1 MLRDRMA
8 IFHLKAAIISASTGG
23 SAVRAA
29 AYRHA
34 VRMVSHAFTETTSF
48 THKAQ
53 AMVHAEVA
61 LPEDAPEWAE
71 NAFGHAAFADA
82 LRLVRADVQAQGS
95 DMSEAAMQRA
105 AMARVSERLWNAVE
119 HGEIRLNRI
128 PTRARYARSLT
139 VALPRELD
147 QAAQIAL
154 MQGYVRASLSDRGMV
169 ADWVIHDKSD
179 GNPHAHIML
188 TTRDLGSADWGRKR
202 HDWNARDVLSDLRSD
217 WAQHANLALERAG
230 FNERIDHRSNHARG
244 IYLAPDSYNPHV
256 ADHARRQGETARE
269 ALRCS
274 DVADAN
280 ALYLQHHPEHI
291 LVVVQAQ
298 RAVFTRGDI
307 VAAFEDRLMLTET
320 ELAGLVGEAMG
331 SGGAVRLVQNSPD
344 GQAQYVTTT
353 RASEMQHLEI
363 LARAMAIAGPAAG
376 SGPVAG
382 SGPTAPGIGLLAGS
396 GLTPDQRVAAEAM
409 LSPAPLTLVKGYAG
423 TGKTFTLGEVAR
435 VWQARGY
442 EVLGGAASGKAT
454 QELGGLQG
462 VRTASLAAWDAR
474 WSRGEAPE
482 RGRFVF
488 IMDEAG
494 MVGAGQWA
502 RIAGVVSK
510 MGGKLIAVGD
520 PEQLQP
526 VSDLPGWAAV
536 ERGVSQAT
544 AGAPVAALSSV
555 RRQRSMAD
563 RMATEALARGGAEIA
578 PAIRHYIDKG
588 ALRLERGVLNDPVSA
603 LAAAYYKT
611 GPGTAATGADCA
623 RIALAY
629 TNREVWA
636 LNDAIRAQALARGEI
651 DQAGIR
657 DYGTITRIDR
667 TTPTHERIAVPLAL
681 GPGDRVMLT
690 RPHRGLDLPR
700 SAFGTVVDTRAGGI
714 DLLVDGS
721 PGAVTLDLATFR
733 DLDYGYAATIHKSQG
748 VTVDHTL
755 VLGHGRM
762 NRHAIYVALTRHRDS
777 VTVFGRAG
785 HLSCPADLITLA
797 HAPGHLSIDIE
808 DGPHAAGPARS
819 MVASAAMLG
828 LGARGDWLGSGV
840 SVETGAACGGVSFL
854 DDASLMAVAERVS
867 GLLASDYIQ
876 GDPVWKSGH
885 DGAAA
890 GRVQYAQD
898 PTRVIDDL
906 IRQRSVFRADDVAG
920 VLSRLVAEPETFL
933 RLFREA
939 MSHRDLVVLAEDGG
953 DGLGRVYS
961 TGAQVRGELAAVDL
975 GTRLALGAAPEYAP
989 ALAMTSGDAVDLNA
1003 GQRVALAHGCEP
1015 GRLRLIR
1022 GEAGTGKTLVA
1033 ARLAAVYRRADWQV
1047 VGLTPTGAGLDALRD
1062 AGLPGGRT
1070 LRQFTRDR
1078 GSGRLR
1084 LDPGTVVVLD
1094 DAGRLGGREAGELL
1108 ADIEASG
1115 AKLIAL
1121 MDGGLQGPLE
1131 AGPVLRAVETRVG
1144 SARLEDM
1151 HWRTAERAEA
1161 LRLVAAG
1168 DARGVEMLRE
1178 TGVIHADGTLR
1189 GAAAAVALRYLADG
1203 QADKIALAWSRAEA
1217 DLLTRAIRAGLDELH
1232 AFRAGFEPE
1241 TGGAF
1246 AGLKPGD
1253 RIRFIASARWQ
1264 KDRPGRHAPP
1274 RIRAGETAELVGR
1287 DGGRLRLRIEG
1298 RSPQTGRMDVR
1309 DVVYAPNSEL
1319 PDWRFAFAG
1328 TIHGEMGRAR
1338 DSVHVLAAP
1347 GLNLHLLDL
1356 TVTVP
1361 CAAAR
1366 VGEVMGRIL
1375 RRTASAPSV
1384 IDYGFDASLG
1394 AREAL
1399 RGQVYQEAAGTGR
1412 TGMVRAVARLRDLAG
1427 LAGDPGAAARVLP
1440 RGLEGAVLAEV
1451 IGAAIL
1457 HDGAA
1462 PEGEDRLAVERV
1474 VRDMSDPRAWRRVL
1488 RRVPSTLPG
1497 AADDLAAAVAGRDG
1511 AGRLLTPARILARG
1525 ALTAQA
1531 MGEDRV
1537 AALFERGLGLYGKR
1551 AGAARLLGQ
1560 PEDLVAPQ
1568 RDRQTEAA
1576 WPDPESRPERRL
1588 RPERGRSAVIGP
1600 PRGQPRQRWRL
1611 DIGRLLGDVPR
1622 ADTIMAEQV
1631 LEGLAGMF
1639 GLGPRAG
1646 RSRRSGRHAALR
1658 YAAWQAAE
1666 RSGAGGHATGAGD
1679 DRHATPPEQVPEA
1692 NRVVA
1697 PRRAP
1702 VSGPELHAGPADAEA
1717 DLASPVSDYTDG
1729 EWQKFL
1735 RERQADIDEYV
1746 KEKMAEVKMAPEYAG
1761 VALQMACAL
1770 TDRIPAASK
1779 VHQLPLPAD
1788 IARMLARA
1796 DTCSDLPQEKV
1807 NTIARG
1813 IAEDR
1818 AAFESKIAFARELVA
1833 GDQQIGTHRAN
1844 PDPFYENLF
1853 VAQLR
1858 KDSGYGRPDRQH
1870 PMRLNSDALQER
1882 YTDEVDMRVTDD
1894 LVSGLAMPTKEE
1906 HLVARLSLLPDRSE
1920 DEANIATAL
1929 NEALRWG
1936 RPMEGAKLQHER
1948 AAVLQGLGSA
1958 GDIDEWDAENLLA
1971 RLYRSHTYREIRA
1984 LADPERDLPGTM
1996 LPIDDAARGAAA
2008 HGYAKS
2014 AQVANDILSGFVWR
2028 PHMQQHGLEITESP
2042 SMSDGLGMWM

>member
-1 MLRDRMA
+1 M
-8 IFHLKAAIISASTGG
+8 
-23 SAVRAA
+23 
-29 AYRHA
+29 
-34 VRMVSHAFTETTSF
+34 
-48 THKAQ
+48 
-53 AMVHAEVA
+53 
-61 LPEDAPEWAE
+61 
-71 NAFGHAAFADA
+71 
-82 LRLVRADVQAQGS
+82 
-95 DMSEAAMQRA
+95 
-105 AMARVSERLWNAVE
+105 
-119 HGEIRLNRI
+119 
-128 PTRARYARSLT
+128 
-139 VALPRELD
+139 
-147 QAAQIAL
+147 
-154 MQGYVRASLSDRGMV
+154 
-169 ADWVIHDKSD
+169 
-179 GNPHAHIML
+179 
-188 TTRDLGSADWGRKR
+188 
-202 HDWNARDVLSDLRSD
+202 
-217 WAQHANLALERAG
+217 
-230 FNERIDHRSNHARG
+230 
-244 IYLAPDSYNPHV
+244 

-269 ALRCS
+269 AQRCS
-274 DVADAN
+274 DVAQAN
-280 ALYLQHHPEHI
+280 ALYLQQHPAHI

-307 VAAFEDRLMLTET
+307 EAGFRDRLVLTET
-320 ELAGLVGEAMG
+320 ELAGLVAEAMA
-331 SGGAVRLVQNSPD
+331 SGAALRLVQNSPD
-344 GQAQYVTTT
+344 GQAQYVTTA
-353 RASEMQHLEI
+353 RACEMQRLEI
-363 LARAMAIAGPAAG
+363 LARAMAIPGPAAG
-376 SGPVAG
+376 IGPVAG

-396 GLTPDQRVAAEAM
+396 GLTPDQRLAAEAM

-462 VRTASLAAWDAR
+462 MRTASLAAWDAR

-494 MVGAGQWA
+494 MVGAGQWV
-502 RIAGVVSK
+502 RIAGVVK
-510 MGGKLIAVGD
+510 AMAGKLIAVGD

-544 AGAPVAALSSV
+544 RGAPVAALSSV

-588 ALRLERGVLNDPVSA
+588 ALRLECGVLNDPVGA

-611 GPGTAATGADCA
+611 GTGKAGDGAGCA
-623 RIALAY
+623 RLALAY

-714 DLLVDGS
+714 DLLVDGRS
-721 PGAVTLDLATFR
+721 GAVTLDLATFR

-808 DGPHAAGPARS
+808 DGPHAARRPRS
-819 MVASAAMLG
+819 MVASAAVLG

-840 SVETGAACGGVSFL
+840 SVETGAASGGVSFL

-867 GLLASDYIQ
+867 GLLASDYIH
-876 GDPVWKSGH
+876 GDPILKSGH

-890 GRVQYAQD
+890 GGVQYAQD

-906 IRQRSVFRADDVAG
+906 IRRRSVFRADDVAG

-939 MSHRDLVVLAEDGG
+939 MSHRDLVVLAEDGD

-961 TGAQVRGELAAVDL
+961 TGAQLRGELAAVDL
-975 GTRLALGAAPEYAP
+975 GTRLALGAAAEYAP
-989 ALAMTSGDAVDLNA
+989 ALAMASGDAVDLSA

-1078 GSGRLR
+1078 GSGRLQ

-1121 MDGGLQGPLE
+1121 MDGGLQAPLE

-1151 HWRTAERAEA
+1151 QWRTAERAEA

-1168 DARGVEMLRE
+1168 DARGVEMLRDA
-1178 TGVIHADGTLR
+1178 GVIHGDGTLR
-1189 GAAAAVALRYLADG
+1189 DAAAAVALRYLTDG

-1232 AFRAGFEPE
+1232 AGRAGFEPE

-1264 KDRPGRHAPP
+1264 KDRPGKVVPP

-1298 RSPQTGRMDVR
+1298 RSPQTGCMDVR
-1309 DVVYAPNSEL
+1309 DVLYAPNSEL

-1347 GLNLHLLDL
+1347 GLNRQVLAAGLNLHLLDL

-1366 VGEVMGRIL
+1366 LGEVMGRIL

-1399 RGQVYQEAAGTGR
+1399 RGQVYQEAAGDGR
-1412 TGMVRAVARLRDLAG
+1412 TGMARAVARLRDLAG

-1462 PEGEDRLAVERV
+1462 PEGEARLAVERV
-1474 VRDMSDPRAWRRVL
+1474 VRDMSDARAWRRVL
-1488 RRVPSTLPG
+1488 RRVPSTLPS

-1511 AGRLLTPARILARG
+1511 AARLLAPARILARG

-1537 AALFERGLGLYGKR
+1537 AALFERGLSLYGKR
-1551 AGAARLLGQ
+1551 AGAARLLGR

-1576 WPDPESRPERRL
+1576 WPDPGL

-1600 PRGQPRQRWRL
+1600 PRGQPRVRWRL

-1646 RSRRSGRHAALR
+1646 RARRSGRHAAGR

-1666 RSGAGGHATGAGD
+1666 RSGAGGHAISAGAG
-1679 DRHATPPEQVPEA
+1679 RHATPAEQVPEA

-1697 PRRAP
+1697 PRREP
-1702 VSGPELHAGPADAEA
+1702 VSGPGLHTGRVDAEA
-1717 DLASPVSDYTDG
+1717 DLASPVSDYTDA
-1729 EWQKFL
+1729 EWQEFL
-1735 RERQADIDEYV
+1735 RERQAVIDEYV
-1746 KEKMAEVKMAPEYAG
+1746 KEKMTEVKIAPEYAG

-1770 TDRIPAASK
+1770 TDRIPADSK

-1788 IARMLARA
+1788 IARMLQKA

-1807 NTIARG
+1807 NTIARE

-1818 AAFESKIAFARELVA
+1818 AVFESKIAFARELVA
-1833 GDQQIGTHRAN
+1833 GAPLPAAVWDMKPERFHE
-1844 PDPFYENLF
+1844 YLF

-1858 KDSGYGRPDRQH
+1858 KDGGYGRDAQH
-1870 PMRLNSDALQER
+1870 PMRLNSDPLQER
-1882 YTDEVDMRVTDD
+1882 FTREVDMRVAAD
-1894 LVSGLAMPTKEE
+1894 LASGLARPTKEE

-1920 DEANIATAL
+1920 DEASIAAAL

-1936 RPMEGAKLQHER
+1936 RPMEGAKLQQER
-1948 AAVLQGLGSA
+1948 AAVLYRLGSA
-1958 GDIDEWDAENLLA
+1958 GDVNRWWEARDLLV

-1984 LADPERDLPGTM
+1984 LGDPERDLPATV

-2008 HGYAKS
+2008 HGYANS
-2014 AQVANDILSGFVWR
+2014 AQVANHALSGFLWR

-2042 SMSDGLGMWM
+2042 SMSRGLGMEM

>member
-1 MLRDRMA
+1 M
-8 IFHLKAAIISASTGG
+8 
-23 SAVRAA
+23 
-29 AYRHA
+29 
-34 VRMVSHAFTETTSF
+34 
-48 THKAQ
+48 
-53 AMVHAEVA
+53 
-61 LPEDAPEWAE
+61 
-71 NAFGHAAFADA
+71 
-82 LRLVRADVQAQGS
+82 
-95 DMSEAAMQRA
+95 
-105 AMARVSERLWNAVE
+105 
-119 HGEIRLNRI
+119 
-128 PTRARYARSLT
+128 
-139 VALPRELD
+139 
-147 QAAQIAL
+147 
-154 MQGYVRASLSDRGMV
+154 
-169 ADWVIHDKSD
+169 
-179 GNPHAHIML
+179 
-188 TTRDLGSADWGRKR
+188 
-202 HDWNARDVLSDLRSD
+202 
-217 WAQHANLALERAG
+217 
-230 FNERIDHRSNHARG
+230 
-244 IYLAPDSYNPHV
+244 
-256 ADHARRQGETARE
+256 
-269 ALRCS
+269 
-274 DVADAN
+274 
-280 ALYLQHHPEHI
+280 
-291 LVVVQAQ
+291 
-298 RAVFTRGDI
+298 
-307 VAAFEDRLMLTET
+307 
-320 ELAGLVGEAMG
+320 
-331 SGGAVRLVQNSPD
+331 
-344 GQAQYVTTT
+344 
-353 RASEMQHLEI
+353 
-363 LARAMAIAGPAAG
+363 
-376 SGPVAG
+376 
-382 SGPTAPGIGLLAGS
+382 
-396 GLTPDQRVAAEAM
+396 
-409 LSPAPLTLVKGYAG
+409 
-423 TGKTFTLGEVAR
+423 
-435 VWQARGY
+435 
-442 EVLGGAASGKAT
+442 
-454 QELGGLQG
+454 
-462 VRTASLAAWDAR
+462 
-474 WSRGEAPE
+474 
-482 RGRFVF
+482 
-488 IMDEAG
+488 
-494 MVGAGQWA
+494 
-502 RIAGVVSK
+502 
-510 MGGKLIAVGD
+510 
-520 PEQLQP
+520 
-526 VSDLPGWAAV
+526 
-536 ERGVSQAT
+536 
-544 AGAPVAALSSV
+544 
-555 RRQRSMAD
+555 
-563 RMATEALARGGAEIA
+563 
-578 PAIRHYIDKG
+578 
-588 ALRLERGVLNDPVSA
+588 
-603 LAAAYYKT
+603 
-611 GPGTAATGADCA
+611 
-623 RIALAY
+623 
-629 TNREVWA
+629 
-636 LNDAIRAQALARGEI
+636 
-651 DQAGIR
+651 
-657 DYGTITRIDR
+657 
-667 TTPTHERIAVPLAL
+667 
-681 GPGDRVMLT
+681 
-690 RPHRGLDLPR
+690 
-700 SAFGTVVDTRAGGI
+700 
-714 DLLVDGS
+714 
-721 PGAVTLDLATFR
+721 
-733 DLDYGYAATIHKSQG
+733 
-748 VTVDHTL
+748 DHTL

-808 DGPHAAGPARS
+808 DGPHAAGA
-819 MVASAAMLG
+819 MVASAAVLG

-867 GLLASDYIQ
+867 GLLASDYIH
-876 GDPVWKSGH
+876 GDPILKSGH

-890 GRVQYAQD
+890 GGVLYAQD

-975 GTRLALGAAPEYAP
+975 GTRLALGAAAEYAP
-989 ALAMTSGDAVDLNA
+989 ALAMASGDAVDLSA

-1047 VGLTPTGAGLDALRD
+1047 VALTPTGAGLDALRD
-1062 AGLPGGRT
+1062 AGLTGGRT

-1078 GSGRLR
+1078 RSGRLQ

-1121 MDGGLQGPLE
+1121 MDGGLQAPLE

-1151 HWRTAERAEA
+1151 QWRTAERAEA

-1178 TGVIHADGTLR
+1178 SEVIHGGGTLR
-1189 GAAAAVALRYLADG
+1189 DAAAAVALRYLTDG
-1203 QADKIALAWSRAEA
+1203 HADKIALAWSRAEA

-1232 AFRAGFEPE
+1232 AGRAGFEPE

-1253 RIRFIASARWQ
+1253 RIRFIASGRWQ
-1264 KDRPGRHAPP
+1264 NDRPGKVVPP

-1287 DGGRLRLRIEG
+1287 DGGRLRLRIDEG
-1298 RSPQTGRMDVR
+1298 RNPQTGRMDVR
-1309 DVVYAPNSEL
+1309 DVLYAPNSDL

-1328 TIHGEMGRAR
+1328 TIHGEMGRAH

-1347 GLNLHLLDL
+1347 GLNRQVLAAGLNLHLLDL

-1366 VGEVMGRIL
+1366 LGEVMGRIL

-1399 RGQVYQEAAGTGR
+1399 RGQVYQEAASVGR
-1412 TGMVRAVARLRDLAG
+1412 TGMARAVARLRDLAG
-1427 LAGDPGAAARVLP
+1427 LAGDPPPAARVLP

-1474 VRDMSDPRAWRRVL
+1474 VRDMSDARAWRRVL
-1488 RRVPSTLPG
+1488 KRVPSTLPG

-1511 AGRLLTPARILARG
+1511 AARLLTPARILARG

-1537 AALFERGLGLYGKR
+1537 AALFERGLSLYGKR
-1551 AGAARLLGQ
+1551 AGAARLLGR

-1576 WPDPESRPERRL
+1576 WPDPGL

-1600 PRGQPRQRWRL
+1600 PRGRPRQRWRL

-1646 RSRRSGRHAALR
+1646 RARRPGRHAAGR

-1666 RSGAGGHATGAGD
+1666 RSGAGHAISAGAG
-1679 DRHATPPEQVPEA
+1679 RHATPAEQVPEA

-1697 PRRAP
+1697 PRRVP
-1702 VSGPELHAGPADAEA
+1702 VSGPELHTGPVDAEA
-1717 DLASPVSDYTDG
+1717 DLASPVSDYTDA

-1735 RERQADIDEYV
+1735 RERQAVIDEYV
-1746 KEKMAEVKMAPEYAG
+1746 KEKMTEVKIAPEYAG

-1770 TDRIPAASK
+1770 TDRIPADSK

-1788 IARMLARA
+1788 IARMLQKA

-1807 NTIARG
+1807 NTIARE

-1818 AAFESKIAFARELVA
+1818 AVFESKIAFARELVA
-1833 GDQQIGTHRAN
+1833 GAPLPAAVWDMKPERFHE
-1844 PDPFYENLF
+1844 YLF

-1858 KDSGYGRPDRQH
+1858 KDGGYGRDAQH
-1870 PMRLNSDALQER
+1870 PMRLNSDPLQER
-1882 YTDEVDMRVTDD
+1882 FTREVDMRVAAD
-1894 LVSGLAMPTKEE
+1894 LASGLARPTKEE

-1920 DEANIATAL
+1920 DEASIAAAL

-1948 AAVLQGLGSA
+1948 AAVLQGLDSA
-1958 GDIDEWDAENLLA
+1958 GDIDRSDARDLLA

-1984 LADPERDLPGTM
+1984 LADPERDLPATM
-1996 LPIDDAARGAAA
+1996 LPIDDAARWAHAAAWSGDYRPSMSRGLAAAA
-2008 HGYAKS
+2008 HGYANS
-2014 AQVANDILSGFVWR
+2014 AQVANHALSGFLWR

-2042 SMSDGLGMWM
+2042 SMSRGLGMEM

>member
-1 MLRDRMA
+1 
-8 IFHLKAAIISASTGG
+8 
-23 SAVRAA
+23 
-29 AYRHA
+29 
-34 VRMVSHAFTETTSF
+34 
-48 THKAQ
+48 
-53 AMVHAEVA
+53 
-61 LPEDAPEWAE
+61 
-71 NAFGHAAFADA
+71 
-82 LRLVRADVQAQGS
+82 
-95 DMSEAAMQRA
+95 MSEAAIHRA
-105 AMARVSERLWNAVE
+105 AVARVSEQLWNAVE
-119 HGEIRLNRI
+119 HGELRLNKF
-128 PTRARYARSLT
+128 PTRAQYARSLIL
-139 VALPRELD
+139 ALPRELD
-147 QAAQIAL
+147 AQAQIAL

-188 TTRDLGSADWGRKR
+188 TTRDLGRADWGGKR
-202 HDWNARDVLSDLRSD
+202 CDWNARDVLWGLRSE

-230 FNERIDHRSNHARG
+230 FAERIDHRSNHARG
-244 IYLAPDSYNPHV
+244 ICLEPRGHNWHIAER
-256 ADHARRQGETARE
+256 ARRQGVPARE
-269 ALRCS
+269 QQRY
-274 DVADAN
+274 VKVTQAN
-280 ALYLQHHPEHI
+280 ALYLQQHPAHI

-307 VAAFEDRLMLTET
+307 EAGFRDRMYLTKT
-320 ELAGLVGEAMG
+320 ELAALVSEAME
-331 SGGAVRLVQNSPD
+331 SGAAVRLVQNSPD
-344 GQAQYVTTT
+344 GQAQYVTTA
-353 RASEMQHLEI
+353 RASEMQRLET
-363 LARAMAIAGPAAG
+363 LARAMATPGPAVGTGLAVD
-376 SGPVAG
+376 SG
-382 SGPTAPGIGLLAGS
+382 TGLLADS
-396 GLTPDQRVAAEAM
+396 GLTPDQRVAAQAM
-409 LSPAPLTLVKGYAG
+409 LSPTPLTLVKGYAG

-435 VWQARGY
+435 VWQARGF

-454 QELGGLQG
+454 QELGGIKG
-462 VRTASLAAWDAR
+462 MRTATLAAWDAR
-474 WSRGEAPE
+474 WARGERPK

-526 VSDLPGWAAV
+526 VSDLPGWAAA

-588 ALRLERGVLNDPVSA
+588 ALRLDSVTLNDPVSA

-611 GPGTAATGADCA
+611 GPGKAAGGAGCA
-623 RIALAY
+623 RIALAC

-700 SAFGTVVDTRAGGI
+700 SAFGTVVATRADGI
-714 DLLVDGS
+714 DLLVDGRS
-721 PGAVTLDLATFR
+721 RAVTLDLATFR

-808 DGPHAAGPARS
+808 DGPHAAGALGS

-840 SVETGAACGGVSFL
+840 SVETGAACGGMGFL
-854 DDASLMAVAERVS
+854 GDASLMAVAERVS

-906 IRQRSVFRADDVAG
+906 IRRRSVFRADDVAG
-920 VLSRLVAEPETFL
+920 VLSRLVAHPETFL
-933 RLFREA
+933 RLFSEA

-975 GTRLALGAAPEYAP
+975 GTRLALGAAAEYAP
-989 ALAMTSGDAVDLNA
+989 ALAMTSGDAVDLSA

-1078 GSGRLR
+1078 GTGRLQ

-1151 HWRTAERAEA
+1151 HWRTPWRAEA

-1178 TGVIHADGTLR
+1178 AEVIHGGGTVR
-1189 GAAAAVALRYLADG
+1189 DAAAAVAMEYLTDG

-1232 AFRAGFEPE
+1232 PFRAGFEPE

-1253 RIRFIASARWQ
+1253 RIRFIAAGRWQ

-1287 DGGRLRLRIEG
+1287 DGGRLRLRIDEG
-1298 RSPQTGRMDVR
+1298 RNPQTGRMDVR
-1309 DVVYAPNSEL
+1309 DVLYAPNSEL

-1338 DSVHVLAAP
+1338 DSVHLLAAPGLNRQVLAA

-1384 IDYGFDASLG
+1384 IDYGFDTSLG

-1399 RGQVYQEAAGTGR
+1399 RGEVYQEAPGAPGGGAG
-1412 TGMVRAVARLRDLAG
+1412 MARAVVRLRDLAG
-1427 LAGDPGAAARVLP
+1427 LAGDPRPAAAVLP
-1440 RGLEGAVLAEV
+1440 RGLEGEVLAEV

-1474 VRDMSDPRAWRRVL
+1474 VRDISDPRAWRRVL
-1488 RRVPSTLPG
+1488 RTVPSTLPG
-1497 AADDLAAAVAGRDG
+1497 AADDLAATVAGRDG

-1551 AGAARLLGQ
+1551 ATAARLLGR

-1576 WPDPESRPERRL
+1576 WPDPAV
-1588 RPERGRSAVIGP
+1588 RPERGRSAVTGP
-1600 PRGQPRQRWRL
+1600 PRGRSRQRWRL

-1622 ADTIMAEQV
+1622 ADTIIAEQV

-1646 RSRRSGRHAALR
+1646 RSRRPARQAAR
-1658 YAAWQAAE
+1658 YAAWQAAD
-1666 RSGAGGHATGAGD
+1666 RSGGGHAISAGD
-1679 DRHATPPEQVPEA
+1679 GWHTTPPEQVPEA
-1692 NRVVA
+1692 SRVVA
-1697 PRRAP
+1697 GRHEPVPAP
-1702 VSGPELHAGPADAEA
+1702 GLDTGPADAEA
-1717 DLASPVSDYTDG
+1717 DVPSTLPDYTDG
-1729 EWQKFL
+1729 ELQKFL
-1735 RERQADIDEYV
+1735 RERQTVIDEFV
-1746 KEKMAEVKMAPEYAG
+1746 KEKPAGAEIAPEYAG

-1770 TDRIPAASK
+1770 TDRIAAAST
-1779 VHQLPLPAD
+1779 VHQLPLAAD

-1796 DTCSDLPQEKV
+1796 DSRSDLPQEKV
-1807 NTIARG
+1807 NTIAG
-1813 IAEDR
+1813 EIAKDR
-1818 AAFESKIAFARELVA
+1818 AAFESKIAFAKELVA
-1833 GDQQIGTHRAN
+1833 GAEPIRLDGAP
-1844 PDPFYENLF
+1844 PDRFDEDIF

-1858 KDSGYGRPDRQH
+1858 TDSGPDADGGH
-1870 PMRLNSDALQER
+1870 PMRLNTHPVRER
-1882 YTDEVDMRVTDD
+1882 YSRDVDRRVTGD
-1894 LVSGLAMPTKEE
+1894 LASGLAVPTKEE

-1920 DEANIATAL
+1920 DEASIAAAL

-1936 RPMEGAKLQHER
+1936 RPMEGAKLER
-1948 AAVLQGLGSA
+1948 ERVAVLHRLGSA
-1958 GDIDEWDAENLLA
+1958 GDTDPDREDEAEGLLA
-1971 RLYRSHTYREIRA
+1971 RLYRSHTYQEIRA
-1984 LADPERDLPGTM
+1984 LADPERDLPATM
-1996 LPIDDAARGAAA
+1996 PPIDDAARQSAA
-2008 HGYAKS
+2008 HGYAHS
-2014 AQVANDILSGFVWR
+2014 AQVADDMLAGFLWW
-2028 PHMQQHGLEITESP
+2028 PHIRQHGLGIESP
-2042 SMSDGLGMWM
+2042 SMSDGLGMEM

>member
-1 MLRDRMA
+1 MVRARMA
-8 IFHLKAAIISASTGG
+8 IFRLNAAIISACTGG
-23 SAVRAA
+23 GAVRAA

-128 PTRARYARSLT
+128 PRRAQYARSLT

-202 HDWNARDVLSDLRSD
+202 RDWNARDVLSDLRSD

-244 IYLAPDSYNPHV
+244 IYLEPDSYNPHV
-256 ADHARRQGETARE
+256 ASHARRQGEIARE
-269 ALRCS
+269 ANRCS

-280 ALYLQHHPEHI
+280 AFYLQQHPEHI

-331 SGGAVRLVQNSPD
+331 SGAAVRLVQNSPD
-344 GQAQYVTTT
+344 GQAQYVTTA
-353 RASEMQHLEI
+353 RASEMQRLEI
-363 LARAMAIAGPAAG
+363 LARAMAIAGP
-376 SGPVAG
+376 VAG
-382 SGPTAPGIGLLAGS
+382 FGPGAPGIGLLAGS
-396 GLTPDQRVAAEAM
+396 GLTPDQRVAAQAM
-409 LSPAPLTLVKGYAG
+409 LSPASLTLVKGYAG

-462 VRTASLAAWDAR
+462 MRTASLAAWDAR

-482 RGRFVF
+482 RDRFVF

-502 RIAGVVSK
+502 RIAGVVSA

-588 ALRLERGVLNDPVSA
+588 ALRLDSGVLNDPVSA

-611 GPGTAATGADCA
+611 GPGKAATGVSSA
-623 RIALAY
+623 RLALAY

-700 SAFGTVVDTRAGGI
+700 SAFGTVVATRAGGI
-714 DLLVDGS
+714 DLLVDGRS
-721 PGAVTLDLATFR
+721 RAVTLDLATFR

-808 DGPHAAGPARS
+808 DGPHAAGAAGS

-840 SVETGAACGGVSFL
+840 SVETGAACGGMGFL
-854 DDASLMAVAERVS
+854 GDASLMAVAERVS

-906 IRQRSVFRADDVAG
+906 IRRRSVFRADDVAG
-920 VLSRLVAEPETFL
+920 VLSRLVAHPETFL
-933 RLFREA
+933 RLFSEA

-975 GTRLALGAAPEYAP
+975 GTRLALGAAAEYAP
-989 ALAMTSGDAVDLNA
+989 ALAMTSGDAVDLSA
-1003 GQRVALAHGCEP
+1003 GQRVAVAHGCEP

-1078 GSGRLR
+1078 GTGRLR

-1151 HWRTAERAEA
+1151 HWRTPERAEA

-1178 TGVIHADGTLR
+1178 TEVIQGGGTLR
-1189 GAAAAVALRYLADG
+1189 DAAAAVAMEYLTDG

-1232 AFRAGFEPE
+1232 AGRAGFEPE

-1253 RIRFIASARWQ
+1253 RIRFIAAGRWQ

-1287 DGGRLRLRIEG
+1287 DGGRLRLRIDEG
-1298 RSPQTGRMDVR
+1298 RNPQTGRMDVR
-1309 DVVYAPNSEL
+1309 DVLYAPNSEL

-1338 DSVHVLAAP
+1338 DSVHLLAAPGLNRQVLAA

-1399 RGQVYQEAAGTGR
+1399 RGQVYQEAAGG
-1412 TGMVRAVARLRDLAG
+1412 TGMARAVARLRDLAG

-1440 RGLEGAVLAEV
+1440 RGLEGEVLAEV

-1474 VRDMSDPRAWRRVL
+1474 VRDMSDARAWRRVL
-1488 RRVPSTLPG
+1488 RTVPSTLPG

-1511 AGRLLTPARILARG
+1511 AARLLTPARILARG

-1551 AGAARLLGQ
+1551 AGAARLLGR

-1568 RDRQTEAA
+1568 RDTRTEFA
-1576 WPDPESRPERRL
+1576 WPDRGL

-1600 PRGQPRQRWRL
+1600 PRGQRRGRWRL

-1646 RSRRSGRHAALR
+1646 RARRPGQHAAVR

-1666 RSGAGGHATGAGD
+1666 RSGAGGY
-1679 DRHATPPEQVPEA
+1679 ATPAEQVPEA

-1697 PRRAP
+1697 PRREP
-1702 VSGPELHAGPADAEA
+1702 VSGPELHAGRVDAEA

-1729 EWQKFL
+1729 ATT
-1735 RERQADIDEYV
+1735 RIVRAHQA
-1746 KEKMAEVKMAPEYAG
+1746 KMAVEYAG

-1770 TDRIPAASK
+1770 TDRIPADSK
-1779 VHQLPLPAD
+1779 VHQLPLQAD
-1788 IARMLARA
+1788 IARMLKKA
-1796 DTCSDLPQEKV
+1796 DSRSDLPQEKV

-1833 GDQQIGTHRAN
+1833 SA
-1844 PDPFYENLF
+1844 P
-1853 VAQLR
+1853 
-1858 KDSGYGRPDRQH
+1858 
-1870 PMRLNSDALQER
+1870 
-1882 YTDEVDMRVTDD
+1882 
-1894 LVSGLAMPTKEE
+1894 
-1906 HLVARLSLLPDRSE
+1906 LPDQ
-1920 DEANIATAL
+1920 NGL
-1929 NEALRWG
+1929 C
-1936 RPMEGAKLQHER
+1936 R
-1948 AAVLQGLGSA
+1948 A
-1958 GDIDEWDAENLLA
+1958 
-1971 RLYRSHTYREIRA
+1971 
-1984 LADPERDLPGTM
+1984 PG
-1996 LPIDDAARGAAA
+1996 
-2008 HGYAKS
+2008 KFS
-2014 AQVANDILSGFVWR
+2014 
-2028 PHMQQHGLEITESP
+2028 
-2042 SMSDGLGMWM
+2042 

>member
-1 MLRDRMA
+1 MVRDRMA
-8 IFHLKAAIISASTGG
+8 IFHLNAAIISACTGG

-128 PTRARYARSLT
+128 PRRAQYARSLT

-154 MQGYVRASLSDRGMV
+154 MQGYVRVSLSDRGMV

-188 TTRDLGSADWGRKR
+188 TTRDLGAADWGRKR
-202 HDWNARDVLSDLRSD
+202 RDWNARDVLSGLRSD

-230 FNERIDHRSNHARG
+230 FNERIDHRSNLARG
-244 IYLAPDSYNPHV
+244 IYLEPDSYNPHV
-256 ADHARRQGETARE
+256 ASHARRQGEIARE
-269 ALRCS
+269 ANRCS

-280 ALYLQHHPEHI
+280 ALYLQQHPAHI

-331 SGGAVRLVQNSPD
+331 SGAAVRLVQNSPD
-344 GQAQYVTTT
+344 GQAQYVTTA
-353 RASEMQHLEI
+353 RASEMQRLEI

-376 SGPVAG
+376 F
-382 SGPTAPGIGLLAGS
+382 GPTAPGIGLLAGS

-462 VRTASLAAWDAR
+462 MRTASLAAWDAR

-502 RIAGVVSK
+502 RIAGVVSA

-588 ALRLERGVLNDPVSA
+588 ALRLDSGVLNDPVSA

-611 GPGTAATGADCA
+611 GPGKAPDGAGCA
-623 RIALAY
+623 RLALAC

-700 SAFGTVVDTRAGGI
+700 SAFGTVVATRAGGI
-714 DLLVDGS
+714 DLLVDGRS
-721 PGAVTLDLATFR
+721 RAVTLDLATFR

-808 DGPHAAGPARS
+808 DGPHAAGAPGG

-840 SVETGAACGGVSFL
+840 SVETGAACGGMGFL
-854 DDASLMAVAERVS
+854 GDASLMAVAERVS

-906 IRQRSVFRADDVAG
+906 IRRRSVFRADDVAG

-975 GTRLALGAAPEYAP
+975 GTRLALGAAAEYAP

-1078 GSGRLR
+1078 GSGRLQ

-1115 AKLIAL
+1115 ARLIAL

-1151 HWRTAERAEA
+1151 HWRT
-1161 LRLVAAG
+1161 
-1168 DARGVEMLRE
+1168 
-1178 TGVIHADGTLR
+1178 
-1189 GAAAAVALRYLADG
+1189 
-1203 QADKIALAWSRAEA
+1203 
-1217 DLLTRAIRAGLDELH
+1217 
-1232 AFRAGFEPE
+1232 P
-1241 TGGAF
+1241 
-1246 AGLKPGD
+1246 
-1253 RIRFIASARWQ
+1253 
-1264 KDRPGRHAPP
+1264 
-1274 RIRAGETAELVGR
+1274 
-1287 DGGRLRLRIEG
+1287 
-1298 RSPQTGRMDVR
+1298 
-1309 DVVYAPNSEL
+1309 
-1319 PDWRFAFAG
+1319 
-1328 TIHGEMGRAR
+1328 
-1338 DSVHVLAAP
+1338 
-1347 GLNLHLLDL
+1347 
-1356 TVTVP
+1356 
-1361 CAAAR
+1361 
-1366 VGEVMGRIL
+1366 
-1375 RRTASAPSV
+1375 
-1384 IDYGFDASLG
+1384 
-1394 AREAL
+1394 
-1399 RGQVYQEAAGTGR
+1399 
-1412 TGMVRAVARLRDLAG
+1412 
-1427 LAGDPGAAARVLP
+1427 
-1440 RGLEGAVLAEV
+1440 
-1451 IGAAIL
+1451 
-1457 HDGAA
+1457 
-1462 PEGEDRLAVERV
+1462 
-1474 VRDMSDPRAWRRVL
+1474 
-1488 RRVPSTLPG
+1488 
-1497 AADDLAAAVAGRDG
+1497 
-1511 AGRLLTPARILARG
+1511 
-1525 ALTAQA
+1525 
-1531 MGEDRV
+1531 
-1537 AALFERGLGLYGKR
+1537 
-1551 AGAARLLGQ
+1551 
-1560 PEDLVAPQ
+1560 
-1568 RDRQTEAA
+1568 
-1576 WPDPESRPERRL
+1576 
-1588 RPERGRSAVIGP
+1588 
-1600 PRGQPRQRWRL
+1600 
-1611 DIGRLLGDVPR
+1611 
-1622 ADTIMAEQV
+1622 
-1631 LEGLAGMF
+1631 
-1639 GLGPRAG
+1639 
-1646 RSRRSGRHAALR
+1646 
-1658 YAAWQAAE
+1658 
-1666 RSGAGGHATGAGD
+1666 
-1679 DRHATPPEQVPEA
+1679 
-1692 NRVVA
+1692 
-1697 PRRAP
+1697 
-1702 VSGPELHAGPADAEA
+1702 
-1717 DLASPVSDYTDG
+1717 
-1729 EWQKFL
+1729 
-1735 RERQADIDEYV
+1735 
-1746 KEKMAEVKMAPEYAG
+1746 
-1761 VALQMACAL
+1761 
-1770 TDRIPAASK
+1770 
-1779 VHQLPLPAD
+1779 
-1788 IARMLARA
+1788 
-1796 DTCSDLPQEKV
+1796 
-1807 NTIARG
+1807 
-1813 IAEDR
+1813 
-1818 AAFESKIAFARELVA
+1818 
-1833 GDQQIGTHRAN
+1833 
-1844 PDPFYENLF
+1844 
-1853 VAQLR
+1853 
-1858 KDSGYGRPDRQH
+1858 
-1870 PMRLNSDALQER
+1870 
-1882 YTDEVDMRVTDD
+1882 
-1894 LVSGLAMPTKEE
+1894 
-1906 HLVARLSLLPDRSE
+1906 
-1920 DEANIATAL
+1920 
-1929 NEALRWG
+1929 
-1936 RPMEGAKLQHER
+1936 
-1948 AAVLQGLGSA
+1948 
-1958 GDIDEWDAENLLA
+1958 
-1971 RLYRSHTYREIRA
+1971 
-1984 LADPERDLPGTM
+1984 
-1996 LPIDDAARGAAA
+1996 
-2008 HGYAKS
+2008 
-2014 AQVANDILSGFVWR
+2014 
-2028 PHMQQHGLEITESP
+2028 
-2042 SMSDGLGMWM
+2042 

>member
-1 MLRDRMA
+1 MVRASMA
-8 IFHLKAAIISASTGG
+8 IFHLKAAIISAGTGG

-34 VRMVSHAFTETTSF
+34 VRMVSYTFTETTSF

-119 HGEIRLNRI
+119 QGEIRLNI
-128 PTRARYARSLT
+128 FPTRARYARSLT

-230 FNERIDHRSNHARG
+230 FAERIDHRSNHARG
-244 IYLAPDSYNPHV
+244 ICLEPRGHNWHIAER
-256 ADHARRQGETARE
+256 ARRQGVPARE
-269 ALRCS
+269 QQRY
-274 DVADAN
+274 VKVTQAN
-280 ALYLQHHPEHI
+280 ALYLQQHPAHI

-307 VAAFEDRLMLTET
+307 EAGFRDRMYLTKT

-344 GQAQYVTTT
+344 GQAQYVTTA
-353 RASEMQHLEI
+353 RASEVQHLEI
-363 LARAMAIAGPAAG
+363 LARAMAIAGPVA
-376 SGPVAG
+376 SFGPA
-382 SGPTAPGIGLLAGS
+382 APGIGLLADS
-396 GLTPDQRVAAEAM
+396 GLTPDQRVAAQAM
-409 LSPAPLTLVKGYAG
+409 LSPTPLTLVKGYAG

-435 VWQARGY
+435 VWQARGF

-454 QELGGLQG
+454 QELGGIKG
-462 VRTASLAAWDAR
+462 MRTATLAAWQAR

-482 RGRFVF
+482 RDRFVF

-588 ALRLERGVLNDPVSA
+588 ALRLDSGVLNDPVSA

-611 GPGTAATGADCA
+611 GPGKAPGGAGCA
-623 RIALAY
+623 RIALAC

-700 SAFGTVVDTRAGGI
+700 SAFGTVVATRAGGI
-714 DLLVDGS
+714 DLLVDGRS
-721 PGAVTLDLATFR
+721 RAVTLDLETFR

-762 NRHAIYVALTRHRDS
+762 NRHAVYVALTRHRDS

-808 DGPHAAGPARS
+808 DGPHAAGALGS

-840 SVETGAACGGVSFL
+840 SVETGAACGGMGFL
-854 DDASLMAVAERVS
+854 GDASLMAVAERVS

-890 GRVQYAQD
+890 GRVRYAQD

-906 IRQRSVFRADDVAG
+906 IRRRSVFRADDVAG
-920 VLSRLVAEPETFL
+920 VLSRLVAHPETFL
-933 RLFREA
+933 RLFSEA

-975 GTRLALGAAPEYAP
+975 GTRLALGAAAEYAP
-989 ALAMTSGDAVDLNA
+989 ALAMTSGDAVDLSA

-1078 GSGRLR
+1078 GTGRLQ

-1151 HWRTAERAEA
+1151 HWRTPWRAEA

-1178 TGVIHADGTLR
+1178 TEVIQGGGTLR
-1189 GAAAAVALRYLADG
+1189 DAAAAVAMEYLTDG

-1232 AFRAGFEPE
+1232 AGRAGFEPE

-1253 RIRFIASARWQ
+1253 RIRFIAAGRWQ

-1287 DGGRLRLRIEG
+1287 DGGRLRLRIDEG
-1298 RSPQTGRMDVR
+1298 RNPQTGRMDVR
-1309 DVVYAPNSEL
+1309 DVLYAPNSEL

-1338 DSVHVLAAP
+1338 DSVHLLAAPGLNRQVLAA

-1399 RGQVYQEAAGTGR
+1399 RGQVYQEAAGTGAG
-1412 TGMVRAVARLRDLAG
+1412 GMARAVARLRDLAG

-1474 VRDMSDPRAWRRVL
+1474 VRDMSDARAWRRVL

-1511 AGRLLTPARILARG
+1511 AARLLTPARILARG

-1551 AGAARLLGQ
+1551 AGAARLLGR

-1568 RDRQTEAA
+1568 RDTRTEFA
-1576 WPDPESRPERRL
+1576 WPDRGL

-1600 PRGQPRQRWRL
+1600 PRGQRRGRWRL

-1646 RSRRSGRHAALR
+1646 RARRPGQHAAGR

-1666 RSGAGGHATGAGD
+1666 RSGTGGYAISAGA
-1679 DRHATPPEQVPEA
+1679 
-1692 NRVVA
+1692 
-1697 PRRAP
+1697 
-1702 VSGPELHAGPADAEA
+1702 GPELHAGRVDAEA

-1729 EWQKFL
+1729 ATT
-1735 RERQADIDEYV
+1735 RIVRAHQA
-1746 KEKMAEVKMAPEYAG
+1746 KMAVEYAG

-1770 TDRIPAASK
+1770 TDRIPADSK

-1788 IARMLARA
+1788 IARMLKKA
-1796 DTCSDLPQEKV
+1796 DSRSDLPQEKV

-1833 GDQQIGTHRAN
+1833 SDQRIRTHAAR
-1844 PDPFYENLF
+1844 PDSFHEDIF
-1853 VAQLR
+1853 VEQLR
-1858 KDSGYGRPDRQH
+1858 TDSGSDRDGEH
-1870 PMRLNSDALQER
+1870 PMRLNFDALQER
-1882 YTDEVDMRVTDD
+1882 YTREVDTRVAAD
-1894 LVSGLAMPTKEE
+1894 LASGLAVPTKEE

-1920 DEANIATAL
+1920 DEASIAAAL

-1958 GDIDEWDAENLLA
+1958 GDIDMSDAENLLA

-2014 AQVANDILSGFVWR
+2014 ARVASDILSGFLWA
-2028 PHMQQHGLEITESP
+2028 PHMRQHGLAIEGP

>member
-1 MLRDRMA
+1 M
-8 IFHLKAAIISASTGG
+8 
-23 SAVRAA
+23 
-29 AYRHA
+29 
-34 VRMVSHAFTETTSF
+34 
-48 THKAQ
+48 
-53 AMVHAEVA
+53 
-61 LPEDAPEWAE
+61 
-71 NAFGHAAFADA
+71 
-82 LRLVRADVQAQGS
+82 
-95 DMSEAAMQRA
+95 
-105 AMARVSERLWNAVE
+105 
-119 HGEIRLNRI
+119 
-128 PTRARYARSLT
+128 
-139 VALPRELD
+139 
-147 QAAQIAL
+147 
-154 MQGYVRASLSDRGMV
+154 
-169 ADWVIHDKSD
+169 
-179 GNPHAHIML
+179 
-188 TTRDLGSADWGRKR
+188 
-202 HDWNARDVLSDLRSD
+202 
-217 WAQHANLALERAG
+217 
-230 FNERIDHRSNHARG
+230 
-244 IYLAPDSYNPHV
+244 
-256 ADHARRQGETARE
+256 
-269 ALRCS
+269 
-274 DVADAN
+274 
-280 ALYLQHHPEHI
+280 
-291 LVVVQAQ
+291 
-298 RAVFTRGDI
+298 
-307 VAAFEDRLMLTET
+307 
-320 ELAGLVGEAMG
+320 
-331 SGGAVRLVQNSPD
+331 
-344 GQAQYVTTT
+344 
-353 RASEMQHLEI
+353 
-363 LARAMAIAGPAAG
+363 
-376 SGPVAG
+376 
-382 SGPTAPGIGLLAGS
+382 
-396 GLTPDQRVAAEAM
+396 
-409 LSPAPLTLVKGYAG
+409 
-423 TGKTFTLGEVAR
+423 
-435 VWQARGY
+435 
-442 EVLGGAASGKAT
+442 
-454 QELGGLQG
+454 
-462 VRTASLAAWDAR
+462 
-474 WSRGEAPE
+474 
-482 RGRFVF
+482 
-488 IMDEAG
+488 
-494 MVGAGQWA
+494 
-502 RIAGVVSK
+502 
-510 MGGKLIAVGD
+510 
-520 PEQLQP
+520 
-526 VSDLPGWAAV
+526 
-536 ERGVSQAT
+536 
-544 AGAPVAALSSV
+544 
-555 RRQRSMAD
+555 
-563 RMATEALARGGAEIA
+563 
-578 PAIRHYIDKG
+578 
-588 ALRLERGVLNDPVSA
+588 
-603 LAAAYYKT
+603 
-611 GPGTAATGADCA
+611 
-623 RIALAY
+623 
-629 TNREVWA
+629 
-636 LNDAIRAQALARGEI
+636 
-651 DQAGIR
+651 
-657 DYGTITRIDR
+657 
-667 TTPTHERIAVPLAL
+667 
-681 GPGDRVMLT
+681 
-690 RPHRGLDLPR
+690 
-700 SAFGTVVDTRAGGI
+700 
-714 DLLVDGS
+714 
-721 PGAVTLDLATFR
+721 
-733 DLDYGYAATIHKSQG
+733 
-748 VTVDHTL
+748 
-755 VLGHGRM
+755 
-762 NRHAIYVALTRHRDS
+762 
-777 VTVFGRAG
+777 
-785 HLSCPADLITLA
+785 
-797 HAPGHLSIDIE
+797 
-808 DGPHAAGPARS
+808 
-819 MVASAAMLG
+819 
-828 LGARGDWLGSGV
+828 
-840 SVETGAACGGVSFL
+840 
-854 DDASLMAVAERVS
+854 
-867 GLLASDYIQ
+867 
-876 GDPVWKSGH
+876 
-885 DGAAA
+885 
-890 GRVQYAQD
+890 QYAQD

-906 IRQRSVFRADDVAG
+906 IRRRSVFRADDVAG
-920 VLSRLVAEPETFL
+920 VLSRLVAHPDTFL
-933 RLFREA
+933 RLFSEA

-975 GTRLALGAAPEYAP
+975 GTRLALGAAAEYAP
-989 ALAMTSGDAVDLNA
+989 ALAMTSGDAVDLSA

-1151 HWRTAERAEA
+1151 HWRTPERAEA

-1178 TGVIHADGTLR
+1178 TEVIQGGGTLR
-1189 GAAAAVALRYLADG
+1189 DAAAAVAMEYLADG

-1232 AFRAGFEPE
+1232 AGRAGFEPE

-1253 RIRFIASARWQ
+1253 RIRFIAAGRWQ

-1274 RIRAGETAELVGR
+1274 RIRAGETAQLVGR
-1287 DGGRLRLRIEG
+1287 DGGRLRLRIDEG
-1298 RSPQTGRMDVR
+1298 RNPQTGRMDVR
-1309 DVVYAPNSEL
+1309 DVLYAPNSEL

-1338 DSVHVLAAP
+1338 DSVHLLAAPGLNRQVLAA

-1399 RGQVYQEAAGTGR
+1399 RGQVYQEAAGG
-1412 TGMVRAVARLRDLAG
+1412 TGMARAVARLRDLAG

-1440 RGLEGAVLAEV
+1440 RGLEGEVLAEV

-1474 VRDMSDPRAWRRVL
+1474 VRDMSDARAWRRVL
-1488 RRVPSTLPG
+1488 RTVPSTLPG

-1511 AGRLLTPARILARG
+1511 AARLLTPARILARG

-1551 AGAARLLGQ
+1551 AGAARLLGR

-1568 RDRQTEAA
+1568 RDTRTEFA
-1576 WPDPESRPERRL
+1576 WPDRGL

-1600 PRGQPRQRWRL
+1600 PRGQRRGRWRL

-1646 RSRRSGRHAALR
+1646 RARRSGRHAAGR

-1666 RSGAGGHATGAGD
+1666 RSGAGGY
-1679 DRHATPPEQVPEA
+1679 ATPAEQVREA

-1697 PRRAP
+1697 PRREP
-1702 VSGPELHAGPADAEA
+1702 VSGPELHTGRVDAEA

-1729 EWQKFL
+1729 ATT
-1735 RERQADIDEYV
+1735 RIVRAHQAE
-1746 KEKMAEVKMAPEYAG
+1746 MAVEYAG

-1770 TDRIPAASK
+1770 TDRIPADSK

-1788 IARMLARA
+1788 IARMLKKA
-1796 DTCSDLPQEKV
+1796 DSRSDLPQEKV

-1813 IAEDR
+1813 IAEGR

-1833 GDQQIGTHRAN
+1833 SAPL
-1844 PDPFYENLF
+1844 PDAVYKKSPESFDEDIF
-1853 VAQLR
+1853 VEQLR
-1858 KDSGYGRPDRQH
+1858 TDSGSDPDGEH
-1870 PMRLNSDALQER
+1870 PMCLNSDALQER
-1882 YTDEVDMRVTDD
+1882 YTREVDTRVAAD
-1894 LVSGLAMPTKEE
+1894 LASGLAVPTKEE

-1920 DEANIATAL
+1920 DEANIAAAL

-1948 AAVLQGLGSA
+1948 AGVLQGLGSA
-1958 GDIDEWDAENLLA
+1958 GDIDEREAENLLA

-2008 HGYAKS
+2008 HGYAES
-2014 AQVANDILSGFVWR
+2014 ARVASDMLSGFVWA
-2028 PHMQQHGLEITESP
+2028 PHMRQHALAIEGP
-2042 SMSDGLGMWM
+2042 SMSDGLTMEM

>member
-1 MLRDRMA
+1 M
-8 IFHLKAAIISASTGG
+8 KVT
-23 SAVRAA
+23 
-29 AYRHA
+29 
-34 VRMVSHAFTETTSF
+34 
-48 THKAQ
+48 Q
-53 AMVHAEVA
+53 
-61 LPEDAPEWAE
+61 
-71 NAFGHAAFADA
+71 
-82 LRLVRADVQAQGS
+82 
-95 DMSEAAMQRA
+95 
-105 AMARVSERLWNAVE
+105 
-119 HGEIRLNRI
+119 
-128 PTRARYARSLT
+128 
-139 VALPRELD
+139 
-147 QAAQIAL
+147 
-154 MQGYVRASLSDRGMV
+154 
-169 ADWVIHDKSD
+169 
-179 GNPHAHIML
+179 
-188 TTRDLGSADWGRKR
+188 
-202 HDWNARDVLSDLRSD
+202 
-217 WAQHANLALERAG
+217 
-230 FNERIDHRSNHARG
+230 
-244 IYLAPDSYNPHV
+244 
-256 ADHARRQGETARE
+256 
-269 ALRCS
+269 
-274 DVADAN
+274 AN
-280 ALYLQHHPEHI
+280 ALYLQQHPAHI

-307 VAAFEDRLMLTET
+307 EAGFRDRMYLTKT
-320 ELAGLVGEAMG
+320 ELAALVSEAME
-331 SGGAVRLVQNSPD
+331 SGAAVRLVQNSPD
-344 GQAQYVTTT
+344 GQAQYVTTA
-353 RASEMQHLEI
+353 RASEMQRLET
-363 LARAMAIAGPAAG
+363 LARAMATPGPAVGTGLAVD
-376 SGPVAG
+376 SG
-382 SGPTAPGIGLLAGS
+382 TGLLADS
-396 GLTPDQRVAAEAM
+396 GLTPDQRVAAQAM
-409 LSPAPLTLVKGYAG
+409 LSPTPLTLVKGYAG

-435 VWQARGY
+435 VWQARGF

-454 QELGGLQG
+454 QELDGIKGM
-462 VRTASLAAWDAR
+462 RTASLAAWQAR
-474 WSRGEAPE
+474 WARGERPK

-526 VSDLPGWAAV
+526 VSDLPGWAAA

-588 ALRLERGVLNDPVSA
+588 ALRLDSVTLNDPVSA

-611 GPGTAATGADCA
+611 GTGKAGDGARCA
-623 RIALAY
+623 RIALAC

-690 RPHRGLDLPR
+690 RPHRALDLPR
-700 SAFGTVVDTRAGGI
+700 SAFGTVAATRAGEI
-714 DLLVDGS
+714 DLLVDGRS
-721 PGAVTLDLATFR
+721 RAVTLDLETFR

-762 NRHAIYVALTRHRDS
+762 NRHAVYVALTRHRDS

-808 DGPHAAGPARS
+808 DGPHAAGALGS

-840 SVETGAACGGVSFL
+840 SVETGAACGGMGFL
-854 DDASLMAVAERVS
+854 GDASLMAVAERVS

-906 IRQRSVFRADDVAG
+906 IRRRSVFRADDVAG
-920 VLSRLVAEPETFL
+920 VLSRLVAHPETFL
-933 RLFREA
+933 QLFCEA

-975 GTRLALGAAPEYAP
+975 GTRLALGGAAEYAP
-989 ALAMTSGDAVDLNA
+989 ALAMTSGDAVDLSA
-1003 GQRVALAHGCEP
+1003 GQRVAVAHGCEP

-1078 GSGRLR
+1078 GSGRLQ

-1151 HWRTAERAEA
+1151 HWRTPWRAEA

-1178 TGVIHADGTLR
+1178 AEVIHGGGTVR
-1189 GAAAAVALRYLADG
+1189 DAAAAVAMEYLTDG

-1232 AFRAGFEPE
+1232 PFRAGFEPE

-1253 RIRFIASARWQ
+1253 RIRFIAAGRWQ

-1287 DGGRLRLRIEG
+1287 DGGRLRLRIDEG
-1298 RSPQTGRMDVR
+1298 RNPQTGRMDVR
-1309 DVVYAPNSEL
+1309 DVLYAPNSEL

-1338 DSVHVLAAP
+1338 DSVHLLAAPGLNRQVLAA

-1384 IDYGFDASLG
+1384 IDYGFDTSLG

-1399 RGQVYQEAAGTGR
+1399 RGEVYQEAPGAPGGGAG
-1412 TGMVRAVARLRDLAG
+1412 MARAVVRLRDLAG
-1427 LAGDPGAAARVLP
+1427 LAGDPRPAAAVLP
-1440 RGLEGAVLAEV
+1440 RGLEGEVLAEV

-1474 VRDMSDPRAWRRVL
+1474 VRDISDPRAWRRVL
-1488 RRVPSTLPG
+1488 RTVPSTLPG
-1497 AADDLAAAVAGRDG
+1497 AADDLAATVAGRDG

-1551 AGAARLLGQ
+1551 ATAARLLGR

-1576 WPDPESRPERRL
+1576 WPDPGL
-1588 RPERGRSAVIGP
+1588 RPERGRSAVTGP
-1600 PRGQPRQRWRL
+1600 PRGRSRQRWRL

-1622 ADTIMAEQV
+1622 ADTIIAEQV

-1646 RSRRSGRHAALR
+1646 RSRRPARQAAR
-1658 YAAWQAAE
+1658 YAAWQAAD
-1666 RSGAGGHATGAGD
+1666 RSGGGHAISAGAG
-1679 DRHATPPEQVPEA
+1679 RHATPAEQVPEA
-1692 NRVVA
+1692 SRVVA
-1697 PRRAP
+1697 GRHEPVPAP
-1702 VSGPELHAGPADAEA
+1702 GLDTGPADAEA
-1717 DLASPVSDYTDG
+1717 DVPSTLPDYTDG
-1729 EWQKFL
+1729 ELQKFL
-1735 RERQADIDEYV
+1735 RERQTVIDEFV
-1746 KEKMAEVKMAPEYAG
+1746 KEKPAAAEIAPEYAG

-1770 TDRIPAASK
+1770 TDRIAAAST
-1779 VHQLPLPAD
+1779 VHQLPLAAD

-1807 NTIARG
+1807 NTIAG
-1813 IAEDR
+1813 EIAKDR
-1818 AAFESKIAFARELVA
+1818 AAFESKIAFAKELVA
-1833 GDQQIGTHRAN
+1833 GAEPIRLDGAP
-1844 PDPFYENLF
+1844 PDRFDEDIF

-1858 KDSGYGRPDRQH
+1858 TDSGPDADGGH
-1870 PMRLNSDALQER
+1870 PMRLNTHPVRER
-1882 YTDEVDMRVTDD
+1882 YSRDVDRRVTGD
-1894 LVSGLAMPTKEE
+1894 LASGLAVPTKEE

-1920 DEANIATAL
+1920 DEASIAAAL

-1936 RPMEGAKLQHER
+1936 RPMEGAKLER
-1948 AAVLQGLGSA
+1948 ERVAVLHRLGSA
-1958 GDIDEWDAENLLA
+1958 GDTDPDREDEAEGLLA
-1971 RLYRSHTYREIRA
+1971 RLYRSHTYQEIRA
-1984 LADPERDLPGTM
+1984 LADPERDLPATM
-1996 LPIDDAARGAAA
+1996 PPIDDAARRSAA
-2008 HGYAKS
+2008 HGYAHS
-2014 AQVANDILSGFVWR
+2014 AQVADDMLAGFLWW
-2028 PHMQQHGLEITESP
+2028 PHIRQHGLAIESP
-2042 SMSDGLGMWM
+2042 SMSDGLGMEM

>member
-1 MLRDRMA
+1 MVRARMA
-8 IFHLKAAIISASTGG
+8 IFRLNAAIISACTGG

-34 VRMVSHAFTETTSF
+34 VRMVSHTFTETTSF

-82 LRLVRADVQAQGS
+82 LRLVRADVQAQDL

-128 PTRARYARSLT
+128 PTRAQYARSLI

-154 MQGYVRASLSDRGMV
+154 MQGYVRVSFSDRGMV

-188 TTRDLGSADWGRKR
+188 TTRDLGAADWGRKR
-202 HDWNARDVLSDLRSD
+202 RDWNARDVLSDLRSD

-244 IYLAPDSYNPHV
+244 IYLEPDSYNPHV
-256 ADHARRQGETARE
+256 ASHARRQGEIARE
-269 ALRCS
+269 ANRCS
-274 DVADAN
+274 DVADDN
-280 ALYLQHHPEHI
+280 ALYLQQHPEHI

-331 SGGAVRLVQNSPD
+331 SGAAVRLVQNSPD
-344 GQAQYVTTT
+344 GQAQYVTTA
-353 RASEMQHLEI
+353 RASEMQRLEI
-363 LARAMAIAGPAAG
+363 LARAMAIAGP
-376 SGPVAG
+376 VAG
-382 SGPTAPGIGLLAGS
+382 FGPAAPGIGLLAGS
-396 GLTPDQRVAAEAM
+396 GLTPDQRVAAQAM

-462 VRTASLAAWDAR
+462 MRTASLAAWQAR

-482 RGRFVF
+482 RDRFVF

-502 RIAGVVSK
+502 RIAGVVSA

-588 ALRLERGVLNDPVSA
+588 ALRLECGVLNDPVSA

-611 GPGTAATGADCA
+611 GPGKAGGGAGCA
-623 RIALAY
+623 RIALAC

-700 SAFGTVVDTRAGGI
+700 SAFGTVVATRAGGI
-714 DLLVDGS
+714 DLLVDGRS
-721 PGAVTLDLATFR
+721 RAVTLDLATFR

-808 DGPHAAGPARS
+808 DGPHAAGPPGG

-854 DDASLMAVAERVS
+854 GDASLMAVAERVS

-906 IRQRSVFRADDVAG
+906 IRRRSVFRADDVAG
-920 VLSRLVAEPETFL
+920 VLSRLVAQPETFL

-975 GTRLALGAAPEYAP
+975 GTRLALGAAAEYAP
-989 ALAMTSGDAVDLNA
+989 ALAMTSGDAVDLSA
-1003 GQRVALAHGCEP
+1003 GQRVAVAHGCEP

-1078 GSGRLR
+1078 GTGRLQ

-1151 HWRTAERAEA
+1151 HWRTPERAEA

-1178 TGVIHADGTLR
+1178 TEVIHGGGTLR
-1189 GAAAAVALRYLADG
+1189 DAAAAVAMEYLTDG

-1232 AFRAGFEPE
+1232 AGRAGFEPE

-1253 RIRFIASARWQ
+1253 RIRFIAAGRWQ

-1274 RIRAGETAELVGR
+1274 RIRAGETAQLVGR
-1287 DGGRLRLRIEG
+1287 DGGRLRLRIDEG
-1298 RSPQTGRMDVR
+1298 RNPQTGRMDVR
-1309 DVVYAPNSEL
+1309 DVLYAPNSEL

-1338 DSVHVLAAP
+1338 DSVHLLAAPGLNRQVLAA

-1412 TGMVRAVARLRDLAG
+1412 TGTARAVARLRDLAG
-1427 LAGDPGAAARVLP
+1427 LAGDPGAAAR
-1440 RGLEGAVLAEV
+1440 
-1451 IGAAIL
+1451 GAAARSGGRGSGRGHRGGDI
-1457 HDGAA
+1457 A
-1462 PEGEDRLAVERV
+1462 
-1474 VRDMSDPRAWRRVL
+1474 RR
-1488 RRVPSTLPG
+1488 G
-1497 AADDLAAAVAGRDG
+1497 G
-1511 AGRLLTPARILARG
+1511 AGRRRPSGGGTG
-1525 ALTAQA
+1525 CE
-1531 MGEDRV
+1531 GH
-1537 AALFERGLGLYGKR
+1537 ERC
-1551 AGAARLLGQ
+1551 ARL
-1560 PEDLVAPQ
+1560 APGAQ
-1568 RDRQTEAA
+1568 K
-1576 WPDPESRPERRL
+1576 
-1588 RPERGRSAVIGP
+1588 GAVHP
-1600 PRGQPRQRWRL
+1600 
-1611 DIGRLLGDVPR
+1611 
-1622 ADTIMAEQV
+1622 
-1631 LEGLAGMF
+1631 
-1639 GLGPRAG
+1639 AG
-1646 RSRRSGRHAALR
+1646 RGGRSGRGCCRPGRGRAA
-1658 YAAWQAAE
+1658 
-1666 RSGAGGHATGAGD
+1666 SDAGPDTGA
-1679 DRHATPPEQVPEA
+1679 
-1692 NRVVA
+1692 
-1697 PRRAP
+1697 RRA
-1702 VSGPELHAGPADAEA
+1702 D
-1717 DLASPVSDYTDG
+1717 
-1729 EWQKFL
+1729 
-1735 RERQADIDEYV
+1735 
-1746 KEKMAEVKMAPEYAG
+1746 
-1761 VALQMACAL
+1761 
-1770 TDRIPAASK
+1770 
-1779 VHQLPLPAD
+1779 
-1788 IARMLARA
+1788 
-1796 DTCSDLPQEKV
+1796 
-1807 NTIARG
+1807 
-1813 IAEDR
+1813 
-1818 AAFESKIAFARELVA
+1818 
-1833 GDQQIGTHRAN
+1833 
-1844 PDPFYENLF
+1844 
-1853 VAQLR
+1853 
-1858 KDSGYGRPDRQH
+1858 
-1870 PMRLNSDALQER
+1870 
-1882 YTDEVDMRVTDD
+1882 
-1894 LVSGLAMPTKEE
+1894 
-1906 HLVARLSLLPDRSE
+1906 
-1920 DEANIATAL
+1920 
-1929 NEALRWG
+1929 
-1936 RPMEGAKLQHER
+1936 
-1948 AAVLQGLGSA
+1948 SA
-1958 GDIDEWDAENLLA
+1958 GDG
-1971 RLYRSHTYREIRA
+1971 RG
-1984 LADPERDLPGTM
+1984 PGG
-1996 LPIDDAARGAAA
+1996 GA
-2008 HGYAKS
+2008 
-2014 AQVANDILSGFVWR
+2014 F
-2028 PHMQQHGLEITESP
+2028 
-2042 SMSDGLGMWM
+2042 

>member
-1 MLRDRMA
+1 
-8 IFHLKAAIISASTGG
+8 
-23 SAVRAA
+23 
-29 AYRHA
+29 
-34 VRMVSHAFTETTSF
+34 
-48 THKAQ
+48 
-53 AMVHAEVA
+53 
-61 LPEDAPEWAE
+61 
-71 NAFGHAAFADA
+71 
-82 LRLVRADVQAQGS
+82 
-95 DMSEAAMQRA
+95 
-105 AMARVSERLWNAVE
+105 
-119 HGEIRLNRI
+119 
-128 PTRARYARSLT
+128 
-139 VALPRELD
+139 
-147 QAAQIAL
+147 
-154 MQGYVRASLSDRGMV
+154 
-169 ADWVIHDKSD
+169 
-179 GNPHAHIML
+179 
-188 TTRDLGSADWGRKR
+188 
-202 HDWNARDVLSDLRSD
+202 
-217 WAQHANLALERAG
+217 
-230 FNERIDHRSNHARG
+230 
-244 IYLAPDSYNPHV
+244 
-256 ADHARRQGETARE
+256 
-269 ALRCS
+269 
-274 DVADAN
+274 
-280 ALYLQHHPEHI
+280 
-291 LVVVQAQ
+291 
-298 RAVFTRGDI
+298 
-307 VAAFEDRLMLTET
+307 
-320 ELAGLVGEAMG
+320 
-331 SGGAVRLVQNSPD
+331 
-344 GQAQYVTTT
+344 
-353 RASEMQHLEI
+353 
-363 LARAMAIAGPAAG
+363 
-376 SGPVAG
+376 
-382 SGPTAPGIGLLAGS
+382 
-396 GLTPDQRVAAEAM
+396 
-409 LSPAPLTLVKGYAG
+409 
-423 TGKTFTLGEVAR
+423 
-435 VWQARGY
+435 
-442 EVLGGAASGKAT
+442 
-454 QELGGLQG
+454 
-462 VRTASLAAWDAR
+462 
-474 WSRGEAPE
+474 
-482 RGRFVF
+482 
-488 IMDEAG
+488 
-494 MVGAGQWA
+494 
-502 RIAGVVSK
+502 
-510 MGGKLIAVGD
+510 
-520 PEQLQP
+520 
-526 VSDLPGWAAV
+526 
-536 ERGVSQAT
+536 
-544 AGAPVAALSSV
+544 
-555 RRQRSMAD
+555 
-563 RMATEALARGGAEIA
+563 
-578 PAIRHYIDKG
+578 
-588 ALRLERGVLNDPVSA
+588 
-603 LAAAYYKT
+603 
-611 GPGTAATGADCA
+611 
-623 RIALAY
+623 
-629 TNREVWA
+629 
-636 LNDAIRAQALARGEI
+636 
-651 DQAGIR
+651 
-657 DYGTITRIDR
+657 
-667 TTPTHERIAVPLAL
+667 
-681 GPGDRVMLT
+681 MLT

-700 SAFGTVVDTRAGGI
+700 SAFGTVVATRAGGI
-714 DLLVDGS
+714 DLLVDGRS
-721 PGAVTLDLATFR
+721 RAVTLDLATFR

-808 DGPHAAGPARS
+808 DGPHAAGALGS

-840 SVETGAACGGVSFL
+840 SVETGAACGGMGFL
-854 DDASLMAVAERVS
+854 GDASLMAVAERVS

-906 IRQRSVFRADDVAG
+906 IRRRSVFRADDVAG
-920 VLSRLVAEPETFL
+920 VLSRLVAHPDTFL
-933 RLFREA
+933 RLFCEA

-975 GTRLALGAAPEYAP
+975 GTRLALGAAAEYAP
-989 ALAMTSGDAVDLNA
+989 ALAMTSGDAVDLSA
-1003 GQRVALAHGCEP
+1003 GQRVAVAHGCEP

-1078 GSGRLR
+1078 GTGRLR

-1151 HWRTAERAEA
+1151 HWRTPWRAEA

-1178 TGVIHADGTLR
+1178 TEVIQGGGTLR
-1189 GAAAAVALRYLADG
+1189 DAAAAVAMEYLTDG

-1232 AFRAGFEPE
+1232 AGRAGFEPE
-1241 TGGAF
+1241 TGGVF

-1253 RIRFIASARWQ
+1253 RIRFIAAGRWQ

-1274 RIRAGETAELVGR
+1274 RIRAGETAQLVGR
-1287 DGGRLRLRIEG
+1287 DGGRLRLRIDEG
-1298 RSPQTGRMDVR
+1298 RNPQTGRMDVR
-1309 DVVYAPNSEL
+1309 DVLYAPNSEL

-1338 DSVHVLAAP
+1338 DSVHLLAAPGLNRQVLAA

-1399 RGQVYQEAAGTGR
+1399 RGQVYQEAAGTGAG
-1412 TGMVRAVARLRDLAG
+1412 GMAAAVARLRDLAG

-1474 VRDMSDPRAWRRVL
+1474 VRDMSDARAWRRVL
-1488 RRVPSTLPG
+1488 KRVPSTLPG

-1537 AALFERGLGLYGKR
+1537 AALFERGLSLYGKR
-1551 AGAARLLGQ
+1551 AGAARLLGR

-1568 RDRQTEAA
+1568 RDTRTEFA
-1576 WPDPESRPERRL
+1576 WPDRGL

-1600 PRGQPRQRWRL
+1600 PRGQRRGRWRL

-1646 RSRRSGRHAALR
+1646 RARRPGQHAAVR

-1666 RSGAGGHATGAGD
+1666 RSGAGGY
-1679 DRHATPPEQVPEA
+1679 ATPAEQVREA

-1702 VSGPELHAGPADAEA
+1702 VSGPELHAGRVDAEA

-1729 EWQKFL
+1729 ATT
-1735 RERQADIDEYV
+1735 RIVRAHQA
-1746 KEKMAEVKMAPEYAG
+1746 KMAVEYAG

-1770 TDRIPAASK
+1770 TDRIPADSK
-1779 VHQLPLPAD
+1779 VHQLPLQAD
-1788 IARMLARA
+1788 IARMLKKA
-1796 DTCSDLPQEKV
+1796 DSRSDLPQEKV

-1833 GDQQIGTHRAN
+1833 SDQQIRTHADR
-1844 PDPFYENLF
+1844 PDPFYEDIF
-1853 VAQLR
+1853 VEQLR
-1858 KDSGYGRPDRQH
+1858 TDSGSDRDGQH
-1870 PMRLNSDALQER
+1870 PMRLNFDALQER
-1882 YTDEVDMRVTDD
+1882 YTDEVDMRVAAD
-1894 LVSGLAMPTKEE
+1894 LASGLAMPTKEE

-1920 DEANIATAL
+1920 DEASIAAAL

-1958 GDIDEWDAENLLA
+1958 GDIDMSGAEDLLA

-2008 HGYAKS
+2008 HGYARS
-2014 AQVANDILSGFVWR
+2014 ARVANDILSGFLWR
-2028 PHMQQHGLEITESP
+2028 PHMQQHGLEIEGP

>member
-1 MLRDRMA
+1 M
-8 IFHLKAAIISASTGG
+8 
-23 SAVRAA
+23 
-29 AYRHA
+29 
-34 VRMVSHAFTETTSF
+34 
-48 THKAQ
+48 
-53 AMVHAEVA
+53 
-61 LPEDAPEWAE
+61 
-71 NAFGHAAFADA
+71 
-82 LRLVRADVQAQGS
+82 
-95 DMSEAAMQRA
+95 
-105 AMARVSERLWNAVE
+105 
-119 HGEIRLNRI
+119 
-128 PTRARYARSLT
+128 
-139 VALPRELD
+139 
-147 QAAQIAL
+147 
-154 MQGYVRASLSDRGMV
+154 
-169 ADWVIHDKSD
+169 
-179 GNPHAHIML
+179 
-188 TTRDLGSADWGRKR
+188 
-202 HDWNARDVLSDLRSD
+202 
-217 WAQHANLALERAG
+217 
-230 FNERIDHRSNHARG
+230 
-244 IYLAPDSYNPHV
+244 
-256 ADHARRQGETARE
+256 
-269 ALRCS
+269 
-274 DVADAN
+274 
-280 ALYLQHHPEHI
+280 
-291 LVVVQAQ
+291 
-298 RAVFTRGDI
+298 
-307 VAAFEDRLMLTET
+307 
-320 ELAGLVGEAMG
+320 
-331 SGGAVRLVQNSPD
+331 
-344 GQAQYVTTT
+344 
-353 RASEMQHLEI
+353 
-363 LARAMAIAGPAAG
+363 
-376 SGPVAG
+376 
-382 SGPTAPGIGLLAGS
+382 
-396 GLTPDQRVAAEAM
+396 
-409 LSPAPLTLVKGYAG
+409 
-423 TGKTFTLGEVAR
+423 
-435 VWQARGY
+435 
-442 EVLGGAASGKAT
+442 
-454 QELGGLQG
+454 
-462 VRTASLAAWDAR
+462 
-474 WSRGEAPE
+474 
-482 RGRFVF
+482 
-488 IMDEAG
+488 
-494 MVGAGQWA
+494 
-502 RIAGVVSK
+502 RIAGVVEA

-544 AGAPVAALSSV
+544 AGAPVAALGSV
-555 RRQRSMAD
+555 RRQRSLAD

-588 ALRLERGVLNDPVSA
+588 ALRLGSGVLNDPVSA

-611 GPGTAATGADCA
+611 GPGKAGDGAGSA
-623 RIALAY
+623 RIALAC
-629 TNREVWA
+629 TNREVRA

-690 RPHRGLDLPR
+690 RPHRDLDLPR
-700 SAFGTVVDTRAGGI
+700 SAFGTVVATRAGGI

-721 PGAVTLDLATFR
+721 PGAVTLDPGTFR

-762 NRHAIYVALTRHRDS
+762 NRHAVYVALTRHRDS

-785 HLSCPADLITLA
+785 HLGCPADLITLA

-808 DGPHAAGPARS
+808 DGPHAGVLPGG
-819 MVASAAMLG
+819 MVASAAVLG

-840 SVETGAACGGVSFL
+840 SVETGAACGGAGFPG
-854 DDASLMAVAERVS
+854 DASLMAVAERVS
-867 GLLASDYIQ
+867 GLLASDYIH
-876 GDPVWKSGH
+876 GDPILRGGH

-975 GTRLALGAAPEYAP
+975 GTRLALGAAAVDAP

-1062 AGLPGGRT
+1062 AGLTGGRT

-1078 GSGRLR
+1078 RSGRLQ

-1115 AKLIAL
+1115 ARLIAL
-1121 MDGGLQGPLE
+1121 MDGGLQAPLE

-1151 HWRTAERAEA
+1151 QWRTAARAEA
-1161 LRLVAAG
+1161 LQLVAAG

-1178 TGVIHADGTLR
+1178 TEVIQAGGTLR
-1189 GAAAAVALRYLADG
+1189 DAAAVVALRYLTDG
-1203 QADKIALAWSRAEA
+1203 WDDRIALAWSRAEA

-1232 AFRAGFEPE
+1232 AGRAGFEPE

-1246 AGLKPGD
+1246 AGLRPGD
-1253 RIRFIASARWQ
+1253 RIRFIAAGRWQ
-1264 KDRPGRHAPP
+1264 KDRPGRHAPA
-1274 RIRAGETAELVGR
+1274 RIRAGETAQLVGR

-1328 TIHGEMGRAR
+1328 TIHGEMGRAH
-1338 DSVHVLAAP
+1338 DSVHLLAAPGLNRQVLAA

-1399 RGQVYQEAAGTGR
+1399 RGQVYQDAAGGGAA
-1412 TGMVRAVARLRDLAG
+1412 GMARAVARLRDLAG

-1462 PEGEDRLAVERV
+1462 PEGEDRIAVERV

-1488 RRVPSTLPG
+1488 KRVPSTLPG

-1511 AGRLLTPARILARG
+1511 AARLLTPARILARG

-1551 AGAARLLGQ
+1551 AGAARLLGR
-1560 PEDLVAPQ
+1560 PGDLVAPQ
-1568 RDRQTEAA
+1568 RDRQTEFA
-1576 WPDPESRPERRL
+1576 WPDPEL
-1588 RPERGRSAVIGP
+1588 RPERGRSAVIRP

-1646 RSRRSGRHAALR
+1646 RARRPGRHAAGR

-1666 RSGAGGHATGAGD
+1666 RSGAGGYAISAGAG
-1679 DRHATPPEQVPEA
+1679 RHATPAEQVPEA

-1697 PRRAP
+1697 PRREP
-1702 VSGPELHAGPADAEA
+1702 VSAPELHTGPADAEA
-1717 DLASPVSDYTDG
+1717 DLASPVSDYTDA

-1735 RERQADIDEYV
+1735 RERQAVIDEYA
-1746 KEKMAEVKMAPEYAG
+1746 KEKMAKMASEYAG

-1770 TDRIPAASK
+1770 TDRIPADSK
-1779 VHQLPLPAD
+1779 VHQLPLQAD
-1788 IARMLARA
+1788 IVRMLKKA
-1796 DTCSDLPQEKV
+1796 DTRSDLPQEKV

-1833 GDQQIGTHRAN
+1833 GAPLPAAVYNAN
-1844 PDPFYENLF
+1844 PERFHEYMF

-1858 KDSGYGRPDRQH
+1858 TDSGYGRDGQH
-1870 PMRLNSDALQER
+1870 PMRLNSGPLKER
-1882 YTDEVDMRVTDD
+1882 YTREVDMRVAAD
-1894 LVSGLAMPTKEE
+1894 LASGLARPTKEE

-1920 DEANIATAL
+1920 DEASIAAAL

-1936 RPMEGAKLQHER
+1936 RPMEGAKLQQER
-1948 AAVLQGLGSA
+1948 AAVLHRLGSA
-1958 GDIDEWDAENLLA
+1958 GDIDKWDARDLLA

-1984 LADPERDLPGTM
+1984 LGDPERDLPATM
-1996 LPIDDAARGAAA
+1996 LPIDDVTRGAAA
-2008 HGYAKS
+2008 LGYAKS
-2014 AQVANDILSGFVWR
+2014 AQVADHMLSNFLWR
-2028 PHMQQHGLEITESP
+2028 PHMRQHGLAIESP

>member
-1 MLRDRMA
+1 
-8 IFHLKAAIISASTGG
+8 
-23 SAVRAA
+23 
-29 AYRHA
+29 
-34 VRMVSHAFTETTSF
+34 
-48 THKAQ
+48 
-53 AMVHAEVA
+53 
-61 LPEDAPEWAE
+61 
-71 NAFGHAAFADA
+71 
-82 LRLVRADVQAQGS
+82 
-95 DMSEAAMQRA
+95 
-105 AMARVSERLWNAVE
+105 
-119 HGEIRLNRI
+119 
-128 PTRARYARSLT
+128 
-139 VALPRELD
+139 
-147 QAAQIAL
+147 
-154 MQGYVRASLSDRGMV
+154 
-169 ADWVIHDKSD
+169 
-179 GNPHAHIML
+179 
-188 TTRDLGSADWGRKR
+188 
-202 HDWNARDVLSDLRSD
+202 
-217 WAQHANLALERAG
+217 
-230 FNERIDHRSNHARG
+230 
-244 IYLAPDSYNPHV
+244 
-256 ADHARRQGETARE
+256 
-269 ALRCS
+269 
-274 DVADAN
+274 
-280 ALYLQHHPEHI
+280 
-291 LVVVQAQ
+291 
-298 RAVFTRGDI
+298 
-307 VAAFEDRLMLTET
+307 
-320 ELAGLVGEAMG
+320 
-331 SGGAVRLVQNSPD
+331 
-344 GQAQYVTTT
+344 
-353 RASEMQHLEI
+353 
-363 LARAMAIAGPAAG
+363 
-376 SGPVAG
+376 
-382 SGPTAPGIGLLAGS
+382 
-396 GLTPDQRVAAEAM
+396 M
-409 LSPAPLTLVKGYAG
+409 LSPTPLTLVKGYAG

-454 QELGGLQG
+454 QELGGIKG
-462 VRTASLAAWDAR
+462 MRTATLAAWDAR

-588 ALRLERGVLNDPVSA
+588 ALRLDSGVLNDPVSA

-611 GPGTAATGADCA
+611 GPGKAPGGAGCA
-623 RIALAY
+623 RIALAC

-700 SAFGTVVDTRAGGI
+700 SAFGTVVATRAGGI
-714 DLLVDGS
+714 DLLVDGRS
-721 PGAVTLDLATFR
+721 RAVTLDLATFR

-762 NRHAIYVALTRHRDS
+762 NRHAVYVALTRHRDS

-808 DGPHAAGPARS
+808 DGPHAAGALGS

-840 SVETGAACGGVSFL
+840 SVETGAASGGMGFL
-854 DDASLMAVAERVS
+854 GDASLMAVAERVS

-906 IRQRSVFRADDVAG
+906 IRRRSVFRADDVAG
-920 VLSRLVAEPETFL
+920 VLSRLVAHPETFL
-933 RLFREA
+933 RLFCEA

-975 GTRLALGAAPEYAP
+975 GTRLALGAAAEYAP
-989 ALAMTSGDAVDLNA
+989 ALAMTSGDAVDLSA

-1078 GSGRLR
+1078 GTGRLQ

-1178 TGVIHADGTLR
+1178 TEVIQGGGTLR
-1189 GAAAAVALRYLADG
+1189 DAAAAVAMEYLADG

-1232 AFRAGFEPE
+1232 PFRAGFEPE

-1253 RIRFIASARWQ
+1253 RIRFIAAGRWQ

-1287 DGGRLRLRIEG
+1287 DGGRLRLRIDEG
-1298 RSPQTGRMDVR
+1298 RNPQTGRMDVR
-1309 DVVYAPNSEL
+1309 DVLYAPNSEL

-1338 DSVHVLAAP
+1338 DSVHLLAAPGLNRQVLAA

-1399 RGQVYQEAAGTGR
+1399 RGQVYQEAAGGGR
-1412 TGMVRAVARLRDLAG
+1412 TGMARAVARLRDLAG

-1474 VRDMSDPRAWRRVL
+1474 VRDMSDARAWRRVL
-1488 RRVPSTLPG
+1488 GTVPSTLPG

-1551 AGAARLLGQ
+1551 AGAARLLGR

-1568 RDRQTEAA
+1568 RDTRTEFA
-1576 WPDPESRPERRL
+1576 WPDRGL

-1600 PRGQPRQRWRL
+1600 PRGQRRGRWRL

-1646 RSRRSGRHAALR
+1646 RARRPGQHAAGR

-1666 RSGAGGHATGAGD
+1666 RSGTGGYAISAGA
-1679 DRHATPPEQVPEA
+1679 
-1692 NRVVA
+1692 
-1697 PRRAP
+1697 
-1702 VSGPELHAGPADAEA
+1702 GPELHTGRVDAEA

-1729 EWQKFL
+1729 ATT
-1735 RERQADIDEYV
+1735 RIVRAHQAE
-1746 KEKMAEVKMAPEYAG
+1746 MAVEYAG

-1770 TDRIPAASK
+1770 TDRIPADSK

-1788 IARMLARA
+1788 IARMLKKA
-1796 DTCSDLPQEKV
+1796 DSRSDLPQEKV
-1807 NTIARG
+1807 NTIARE

-1833 GDQQIGTHRAN
+1833 SDQQIRTHADR
-1844 PDPFYENLF
+1844 PDPFYEDIF
-1853 VAQLR
+1853 VEQLR
-1858 KDSGYGRPDRQH
+1858 TDSGPDRDGQH
-1870 PMRLNSDALQER
+1870 PMRLNFDALQER
-1882 YTDEVDMRVTDD
+1882 YTDEVDMRVAAD
-1894 LVSGLAMPTKEE
+1894 LASGLAMPTKEE

-1920 DEANIATAL
+1920 DEASIAAAL

-1958 GDIDEWDAENLLA
+1958 GDIDMSGAEDLLA

-2008 HGYAKS
+2008 HGYARS
-2014 AQVANDILSGFVWR
+2014 ARVANDILSGFLWR
-2028 PHMQQHGLEITESP
+2028 PHMQQHGLEIEGP

>member
-1 MLRDRMA
+1 MVRDRMA
-8 IFHLKAAIISASTGG
+8 IFRLNAAIISACRGG
-23 SAVRAA
+23 SPVRAA

-61 LPEDAPEWAE
+61 LPEDAPEWAD

-82 LRLVRADVQAQGS
+82 LRLVRADVQAQDL

-128 PTRARYARSLT
+128 PTRAQYARSLI

-154 MQGYVRASLSDRGMV
+154 MQGYVRVSLSDRGMV

-188 TTRDLGSADWGRKR
+188 TTRELGAADWGRKR
-202 HDWNARDVLSDLRSD
+202 RDWNARDVLSGLRSD

-244 IYLAPDSYNPHV
+244 IYLEPDSHNPHV
-256 ADHARRQGETARE
+256 ADHARRQGEIARE
-269 ALRCS
+269 ANRCS

-280 ALYLQHHPEHI
+280 ALYLQQHPAHI

-331 SGGAVRLVQNSPD
+331 SGAAVRLVQNSPD
-344 GQAQYVTTT
+344 GQAQYVTTA
-353 RASEMQHLEI
+353 RASEVQRLEI
-363 LARAMAIAGPAAG
+363 LARAMAIAGP
-376 SGPVAG
+376 VAG
-382 SGPTAPGIGLLAGS
+382 FGPTAPGIGLLAGS
-396 GLTPDQRVAAEAM
+396 GLTPDQRVAAQAM
-409 LSPAPLTLVKGYAG
+409 LSPTPLTLVKGYAG

-462 VRTASLAAWDAR
+462 MRTATLAAWQAR
-474 WSRGEAPE
+474 WSRGEAPK
-482 RGRFVF
+482 RDRFVF

-588 ALRLERGVLNDPVSA
+588 ALRLDSGVLNDPVSA

-611 GPGTAATGADCA
+611 GPGKAPDGAGCA

-700 SAFGTVVDTRAGGI
+700 SAFGTVVATRAGGI
-714 DLLVDGS
+714 DLLVDGRS
-721 PGAVTLDLATFR
+721 RAVTLDLATFR

-762 NRHAIYVALTRHRDS
+762 NRHAVYVALTRHRDS

-808 DGPHAAGPARS
+808 DGPHAAGAPGG

-840 SVETGAACGGVSFL
+840 SVETGAACGGMGFL
-854 DDASLMAVAERVS
+854 GDASLMAVAERVS

-906 IRQRSVFRADDVAG
+906 IRRRSVFRADDVAG
-920 VLSRLVAEPETFL
+920 VLSRLVAAPETFL

-975 GTRLALGAAPEYAP
+975 GTRLALGAAAEYAP
-989 ALAMTSGDAVDLNA
+989 ALAMTSGDAVDLSA

-1078 GSGRLR
+1078 GTGRLQ

-1151 HWRTAERAEA
+1151 HWRTPWRAEA

-1178 TGVIHADGTLR
+1178 AEVIHGGGTLR
-1189 GAAAAVALRYLADG
+1189 DAAAAVAMEYLTDG

-1232 AFRAGFEPE
+1232 AGRAGFEPE

-1253 RIRFIASARWQ
+1253 RIRFIAAGRWQ

-1287 DGGRLRLRIEG
+1287 DGGRLRLRIDEG
-1298 RSPQTGRMDVR
+1298 RNPQTGRMDVR
-1309 DVVYAPNSEL
+1309 DVLYAPNSEL

-1338 DSVHVLAAP
+1338 DSVHLLAAPGLNRQVLAA

-1399 RGQVYQEAAGTGR
+1399 RGQVYQEAAGG
-1412 TGMVRAVARLRDLAG
+1412 TGMARAVARLRDLAG

-1474 VRDMSDPRAWRRVL
+1474 VRDMSDARAWRRVL
-1488 RRVPSTLPG
+1488 RTVPSTLPG

-1511 AGRLLTPARILARG
+1511 AARLLTPARILARG

-1551 AGAARLLGQ
+1551 AGAARLLGR

-1568 RDRQTEAA
+1568 RDTRTEFA
-1576 WPDPESRPERRL
+1576 WPDRGL

-1600 PRGQPRQRWRL
+1600 PRGQRRGRWRL

-1646 RSRRSGRHAALR
+1646 RARRPGQHAAGR

-1666 RSGAGGHATGAGD
+1666 RSGTGGYAISAGA
-1679 DRHATPPEQVPEA
+1679 
-1692 NRVVA
+1692 
-1697 PRRAP
+1697 
-1702 VSGPELHAGPADAEA
+1702 GPELHTGRVDAEA

-1729 EWQKFL
+1729 ATT
-1735 RERQADIDEYV
+1735 RIVRAHQA
-1746 KEKMAEVKMAPEYAG
+1746 KMAVEYAG

-1770 TDRIPAASK
+1770 TDRIPADSK

-1788 IARMLARA
+1788 IARMLKKA
-1796 DTCSDLPQEKV
+1796 DSRSDLPQEKV
-1807 NTIARG
+1807 NTIARE

-1833 GDQQIGTHRAN
+1833 SDQRIRTHAAR
-1844 PDPFYENLF
+1844 PDSFHEDIF
-1853 VAQLR
+1853 VEQLR
-1858 KDSGYGRPDRQH
+1858 TDSGSDRDGQH
-1870 PMRLNSDALQER
+1870 PMRLNAGPLQER
-1882 YTDEVDMRVTDD
+1882 YTDEVDTRVAAD
-1894 LVSGLAMPTKEE
+1894 LASGLAVPTKEE

-1920 DEANIATAL
+1920 DEASIAAAL

-1948 AAVLQGLGSA
+1948 AGVLQGLGSA
-1958 GDIDEWDAENLLA
+1958 GDIDE
-1971 RLYRSHTYREIRA
+1971 RA
-1984 LADPERDLPGTM
+1984 QRTCLPGS
-1996 LPIDDAARGAAA
+1996 IAATHIGRSGRWQTR
-2008 HGYAKS
+2008 S
-2014 AQVANDILSGFVWR
+2014 ATCPGPCCR
-2028 PHMQQHGLEITESP
+2028 
-2042 SMSDGLGMWM
+2042 

>member
-1 MLRDRMA
+1 
-8 IFHLKAAIISASTGG
+8 
-23 SAVRAA
+23 
-29 AYRHA
+29 
-34 VRMVSHAFTETTSF
+34 
-48 THKAQ
+48 
-53 AMVHAEVA
+53 
-61 LPEDAPEWAE
+61 
-71 NAFGHAAFADA
+71 
-82 LRLVRADVQAQGS
+82 
-95 DMSEAAMQRA
+95 MQR
-105 AMARVSERLWNAVE
+105 
-119 HGEIRLNRI
+119 
-128 PTRARYARSLT
+128 
-139 VALPRELD
+139 
-147 QAAQIAL
+147 
-154 MQGYVRASLSDRGMV
+154 
-169 ADWVIHDKSD
+169 
-179 GNPHAHIML
+179 
-188 TTRDLGSADWGRKR
+188 
-202 HDWNARDVLSDLRSD
+202 
-217 WAQHANLALERAG
+217 
-230 FNERIDHRSNHARG
+230 
-244 IYLAPDSYNPHV
+244 
-256 ADHARRQGETARE
+256 
-269 ALRCS
+269 
-274 DVADAN
+274 
-280 ALYLQHHPEHI
+280 
-291 LVVVQAQ
+291 
-298 RAVFTRGDI
+298 
-307 VAAFEDRLMLTET
+307 
-320 ELAGLVGEAMG
+320 
-331 SGGAVRLVQNSPD
+331 
-344 GQAQYVTTT
+344 
-353 RASEMQHLEI
+353 LEI
-363 LARAMAIAGPAAG
+363 LARDMARAMAIAGPAAG
-376 SGPVAG
+376 TGPA
-382 SGPTAPGIGLLAGS
+382 APGTGLLAGS
-396 GLTPDQRVAAEAM
+396 GLTPDQRAAAEAM
-409 LSPAPLTLVKGYAG
+409 LSPASLTLVKGYAG

-435 VWQARGY
+435 VWQARGF

-462 VRTASLAAWDAR
+462 MRTASLAAWDAR
-474 WSRGEAPE
+474 WSRGERPE

-494 MVGAGQWA
+494 MVGAGQWM
-502 RIAGVVSK
+502 RIAGVVEA

-588 ALRLERGVLNDPVSA
+588 ALRLDSGVLNDPVSA

-611 GPGTAATGADCA
+611 GPGKAADGAGCA
-623 RIALAY
+623 RIALAC

-700 SAFGTVVDTRAGGI
+700 SAFGTVAATRAGGI

-721 PGAVTLDLATFR
+721 SRAVTLDLGTFR

-808 DGPHAAGPARS
+808 DGPHAAGRARS
-819 MVASAAMLG
+819 MVASAAVLG

-854 DDASLMAVAERVS
+854 GDASLMAVAERVS
-867 GLLASDYIQ
+867 GLLASDYIH
-876 GDPVWKSGH
+876 GDPILKSGH

-890 GRVQYAQD
+890 GGALTAQD

-975 GTRLALGAAPEYAP
+975 GTRLALGAAAVDAP

-1022 GEAGTGKTLVA
+1022 GEASTGKTLVA

-1062 AGLPGGRT
+1062 AGLTGGRT

-1078 GSGRLR
+1078 RSGRLQ

-1115 AKLIAL
+1115 ARLIAL
-1121 MDGGLQGPLE
+1121 MDGGLQAPLE

-1151 HWRTAERAEA
+1151 QWRTAERAEA
-1161 LRLVAAG
+1161 LQLVAAG

-1178 TGVIHADGTLR
+1178 TEVIQAGSTLR
-1189 GAAAAVALRYLADG
+1189 DAVAVVALRYLTDG
-1203 QADKIALAWSRAEA
+1203 WDDKIALAWSRAEA

-1232 AFRAGFEPE
+1232 AGRAGFEPE

-1253 RIRFIASARWQ
+1253 RIRFIASGRWQ

-1309 DVVYAPNSEL
+1309 DVLYAPNSEL

-1328 TIHGEMGRAR
+1328 TIHGEMGRAH
-1338 DSVHVLAAP
+1338 DSVHLLAAPGLNRQVLAA

-1399 RGQVYQEAAGTGR
+1399 RGQVYQEAAGG
-1412 TGMVRAVARLRDLAG
+1412 GADGYGAGGGALARSGGSRRRSGGGSA
-1427 LAGDPGAAARVLP
+1427 GAAARSGG
-1440 RGLEGAVLAEV
+1440 RGSGRGDRGGDIARRGGAGRRRPSGGGTGCEGHERSARLAPGAQKGAV
-1451 IGAAIL
+1451 
-1457 HDGAA
+1457 H
-1462 PEGEDRLAVERV
+1462 P
-1474 VRDMSDPRAWRRVL
+1474 
-1488 RRVPSTLPG
+1488 
-1497 AADDLAAAVAGRDG
+1497 AGRGGRSGRGCCRPGRGRASSDAGPDTGARGADG
-1511 AGRLLTPARILARG
+1511 AGDGRG
-1525 ALTAQA
+1525 P
-1531 MGEDRV
+1531 G
-1537 AALFERGLGLYGKR
+1537 G
-1551 AGAARLLGQ
+1551 GA
-1560 PEDLVAPQ
+1560 
-1568 RDRQTEAA
+1568 
-1576 WPDPESRPERRL
+1576 
-1588 RPERGRSAVIGP
+1588 
-1600 PRGQPRQRWRL
+1600 
-1611 DIGRLLGDVPR
+1611 
-1622 ADTIMAEQV
+1622 
-1631 LEGLAGMF
+1631 F
-1639 GLGPRAG
+1639 
-1646 RSRRSGRHAALR
+1646 
-1658 YAAWQAAE
+1658 
-1666 RSGAGGHATGAGD
+1666 
-1679 DRHATPPEQVPEA
+1679 
-1692 NRVVA
+1692 
-1697 PRRAP
+1697 
-1702 VSGPELHAGPADAEA
+1702 
-1717 DLASPVSDYTDG
+1717 
-1729 EWQKFL
+1729 
-1735 RERQADIDEYV
+1735 
-1746 KEKMAEVKMAPEYAG
+1746 
-1761 VALQMACAL
+1761 
-1770 TDRIPAASK
+1770 
-1779 VHQLPLPAD
+1779 
-1788 IARMLARA
+1788 
-1796 DTCSDLPQEKV
+1796 
-1807 NTIARG
+1807 
-1813 IAEDR
+1813 
-1818 AAFESKIAFARELVA
+1818 
-1833 GDQQIGTHRAN
+1833 
-1844 PDPFYENLF
+1844 
-1853 VAQLR
+1853 
-1858 KDSGYGRPDRQH
+1858 
-1870 PMRLNSDALQER
+1870 
-1882 YTDEVDMRVTDD
+1882 
-1894 LVSGLAMPTKEE
+1894 
-1906 HLVARLSLLPDRSE
+1906 
-1920 DEANIATAL
+1920 
-1929 NEALRWG
+1929 
-1936 RPMEGAKLQHER
+1936 
-1948 AAVLQGLGSA
+1948 
-1958 GDIDEWDAENLLA
+1958 
-1971 RLYRSHTYREIRA
+1971 
-1984 LADPERDLPGTM
+1984 
-1996 LPIDDAARGAAA
+1996 
-2008 HGYAKS
+2008 
-2014 AQVANDILSGFVWR
+2014 
-2028 PHMQQHGLEITESP
+2028 
-2042 SMSDGLGMWM
+2042 

>member
-1 MLRDRMA
+1 MA
-8 IFHLKAAIISASTGG
+8 TFYLNVAIISAGTGG

-119 HGEIRLNRI
+119 HGEHRLNI
-128 PTRARYARSLT
+128 FPTRARYARSLI

-154 MQGYVRASLSDRGMV
+154 MQGYVRASLCDRGMV

-244 IYLAPDSYNPHV
+244 IYLEPDSYNPHV
-256 ADHARRQGETARE
+256 ASHARRQGEIARE
-269 ALRCS
+269 ANRCS
-274 DVADAN
+274 DVADDN
-280 ALYLQHHPEHI
+280 ALYLQQHPEHI

-331 SGGAVRLVQNSPD
+331 SGAAVRLVQNSPD
-344 GQAQYVTTT
+344 GQAQYVTTA

-363 LARAMAIAGPAAG
+363 LARAMAIAGP
-376 SGPVAG
+376 VAG
-382 SGPTAPGIGLLAGS
+382 FGPTAPGIGLLAGS
-396 GLTPDQRVAAEAM
+396 GLTPDQRVAAQAM

-462 VRTASLAAWDAR
+462 VRTATLAAWDAR

-482 RGRFVF
+482 RDRFVF

-502 RIAGVVSK
+502 RIAGVVSA

-588 ALRLERGVLNDPVSA
+588 ALRLDSGVLNDPVSA

-611 GPGTAATGADCA
+611 GPGKAPGGAGCA

-700 SAFGTVVDTRAGGI
+700 SAFGTVVDTRADGI

-762 NRHAIYVALTRHRDS
+762 NRHAVYVALTRHRDS

-797 HAPGHLSIDIE
+797 HAPGHFSIDIE
-808 DGPHAAGPARS
+808 DGPHAAGPPGG

-840 SVETGAACGGVSFL
+840 SVETGAACGGMGFL
-854 DDASLMAVAERVS
+854 GDASLMAVAERVS
-867 GLLASDYIQ
+867 GLLASDYIR
-876 GDPVWKSGH
+876 GDPIWKSGH

-906 IRQRSVFRADDVAG
+906 IRRRSVFRADDVAG

-975 GTRLALGAAPEYAP
+975 GTRLALGAAAEYAP
-989 ALAMTSGDAVDLNA
+989 ALAMTSGDAVDLSA

-1078 GSGRLR
+1078 GTGRLR

-1178 TGVIHADGTLR
+1178 DDVIHADGTLR

-1203 QADKIALAWSRAEA
+1203 QPDKIALAWSRAEA

-1232 AFRAGFEPE
+1232 AGRAGFEPE

-1253 RIRFIASARWQ
+1253 RIRFIAAGRWQ

-1274 RIRAGETAELVGR
+1274 RIRAGETAQLVGR
-1287 DGGRLRLRIEG
+1287 DGGRLRLRIDEG
-1298 RSPQTGRMDVR
+1298 RNPQTGRMDVR
-1309 DVVYAPNSEL
+1309 DVLYAPNSEL

-1338 DSVHVLAAP
+1338 DSVHILAAP
-1347 GLNLHLLDL
+1347 GLNRQVLASGLNLHLLHL

-1366 VGEVMGRIL
+1366 LGEVMGRIL

-1412 TGMVRAVARLRDLAG
+1412 TGMARAVARLRDLAG
-1427 LAGDPGAAARVLP
+1427 LAGDPPPAARVLP

-1551 AGAARLLGQ
+1551 AGAARLLGR

-1568 RDRQTEAA
+1568 RDRQMEFA
-1576 WPDPESRPERRL
+1576 WPDPGL

-1600 PRGQPRQRWRL
+1600 PRGQRWRL

-1646 RSRRSGRHAALR
+1646 RARRPGRHAAGR

-1666 RSGAGGHATGAGD
+1666 RAGAGGYAISAGAGWY
-1679 DRHATPPEQVPEA
+1679 ATPAEQVPEP

-1697 PRRAP
+1697 PRREP
-1702 VSGPELHAGPADAEA
+1702 VSGPELHTGPANAEA

-1735 RERQADIDEYV
+1735 RERQAVIDEYA
-1746 KEKMAEVKMAPEYAG
+1746 KEKMAEAAVEYAG

-1770 TDRIPAASK
+1770 TDRIPADSK
-1779 VHQLPLPAD
+1779 VHQLPLQAD
-1788 IARMLARA
+1788 IARMLKKA
-1796 DTCSDLPQEKV
+1796 DSRSDLPQEKV

-1833 GDQQIGTHRAN
+1833 SDHEIKMFHVG
-1844 PDPFYENLF
+1844 PDPFYEDIF
-1853 VAQLR
+1853 VEQLR
-1858 KDSGYGRPDRQH
+1858 KDSGSDRDGQH
-1870 PMRLNSDALQER
+1870 PMRLNFDALQER
-1882 YTDEVDMRVTDD
+1882 YTDEVDMRVAAD
-1894 LVSGLAMPTKEE
+1894 LASGLAMPTKEE

-1920 DEANIATAL
+1920 DEASIAAAL

-1948 AAVLQGLGSA
+1948 AGVLQGLGSVSNT
-1958 GDIDEWDAENLLA
+1958 DRSDARDLLA
-1971 RLYRSHTYREIRA
+1971 RLYCSHTYREIRA

-2014 AQVANDILSGFVWR
+2014 ARAANVILSGFVWR
-2028 PHMQQHGLEITESP
+2028 PHMQQHGLAIESP

>member
-1 MLRDRMA
+1 
-8 IFHLKAAIISASTGG
+8 
-23 SAVRAA
+23 
-29 AYRHA
+29 
-34 VRMVSHAFTETTSF
+34 
-48 THKAQ
+48 
-53 AMVHAEVA
+53 
-61 LPEDAPEWAE
+61 
-71 NAFGHAAFADA
+71 
-82 LRLVRADVQAQGS
+82 
-95 DMSEAAMQRA
+95 
-105 AMARVSERLWNAVE
+105 
-119 HGEIRLNRI
+119 
-128 PTRARYARSLT
+128 
-139 VALPRELD
+139 
-147 QAAQIAL
+147 
-154 MQGYVRASLSDRGMV
+154 
-169 ADWVIHDKSD
+169 
-179 GNPHAHIML
+179 
-188 TTRDLGSADWGRKR
+188 
-202 HDWNARDVLSDLRSD
+202 
-217 WAQHANLALERAG
+217 
-230 FNERIDHRSNHARG
+230 
-244 IYLAPDSYNPHV
+244 
-256 ADHARRQGETARE
+256 
-269 ALRCS
+269 
-274 DVADAN
+274 
-280 ALYLQHHPEHI
+280 
-291 LVVVQAQ
+291 
-298 RAVFTRGDI
+298 
-307 VAAFEDRLMLTET
+307 
-320 ELAGLVGEAMG
+320 
-331 SGGAVRLVQNSPD
+331 
-344 GQAQYVTTT
+344 
-353 RASEMQHLEI
+353 
-363 LARAMAIAGPAAG
+363 
-376 SGPVAG
+376 
-382 SGPTAPGIGLLAGS
+382 
-396 GLTPDQRVAAEAM
+396 
-409 LSPAPLTLVKGYAG
+409 
-423 TGKTFTLGEVAR
+423 
-435 VWQARGY
+435 
-442 EVLGGAASGKAT
+442 
-454 QELGGLQG
+454 
-462 VRTASLAAWDAR
+462 
-474 WSRGEAPE
+474 
-482 RGRFVF
+482 
-488 IMDEAG
+488 
-494 MVGAGQWA
+494 
-502 RIAGVVSK
+502 
-510 MGGKLIAVGD
+510 
-520 PEQLQP
+520 
-526 VSDLPGWAAV
+526 
-536 ERGVSQAT
+536 
-544 AGAPVAALSSV
+544 
-555 RRQRSMAD
+555 
-563 RMATEALARGGAEIA
+563 
-578 PAIRHYIDKG
+578 
-588 ALRLERGVLNDPVSA
+588 
-603 LAAAYYKT
+603 
-611 GPGTAATGADCA
+611 
-623 RIALAY
+623 
-629 TNREVWA
+629 
-636 LNDAIRAQALARGEI
+636 
-651 DQAGIR
+651 
-657 DYGTITRIDR
+657 
-667 TTPTHERIAVPLAL
+667 
-681 GPGDRVMLT
+681 
-690 RPHRGLDLPR
+690 
-700 SAFGTVVDTRAGGI
+700 
-714 DLLVDGS
+714 
-721 PGAVTLDLATFR
+721 
-733 DLDYGYAATIHKSQG
+733 
-748 VTVDHTL
+748 
-755 VLGHGRM
+755 
-762 NRHAIYVALTRHRDS
+762 
-777 VTVFGRAG
+777 
-785 HLSCPADLITLA
+785 
-797 HAPGHLSIDIE
+797 
-808 DGPHAAGPARS
+808 
-819 MVASAAMLG
+819 MLG

-840 SVETGAACGGVSFL
+840 SVETGAACGGMGFL
-854 DDASLMAVAERVS
+854 GDASLMAVAERVS

-906 IRQRSVFRADDVAG
+906 IRRRSVFRADDVAG
-920 VLSRLVAEPETFL
+920 VLSRLVAAPETFL

-975 GTRLALGAAPEYAP
+975 GTRLALGAAAEYAP
-989 ALAMTSGDAVDLNA
+989 ALAMTSGDAVDLSA

-1078 GSGRLR
+1078 GTGRLQ

-1151 HWRTAERAEA
+1151 HWRTPWRAEA

-1178 TGVIHADGTLR
+1178 TEVIQGGGTLR
-1189 GAAAAVALRYLADG
+1189 DAAAAVAMEYLTDG

-1232 AFRAGFEPE
+1232 AGRAGFEPE

-1253 RIRFIASARWQ
+1253 RIRFIAAGRWQ

-1287 DGGRLRLRIEG
+1287 DGGRLRLRIDEG
-1298 RSPQTGRMDVR
+1298 RNPQTGRMDVR
-1309 DVVYAPNSEL
+1309 DVLYAPNSEL

-1338 DSVHVLAAP
+1338 DSVHLLAAPGLNRQVLAA

-1399 RGQVYQEAAGTGR
+1399 RGQVYQEAAGGGR
-1412 TGMVRAVARLRDLAG
+1412 TGMARAVARLRDLAG

-1474 VRDMSDPRAWRRVL
+1474 VRDMSDARAWRRVL

-1551 AGAARLLGQ
+1551 AGAARLLGR

-1568 RDRQTEAA
+1568 RDTRTEFA
-1576 WPDPESRPERRL
+1576 WPDRGL

-1600 PRGQPRQRWRL
+1600 PRGQRQGRWRL

-1646 RSRRSGRHAALR
+1646 RARRPGQHAAGR

-1666 RSGAGGHATGAGD
+1666 RSGTGGYAISAGA
-1679 DRHATPPEQVPEA
+1679 
-1692 NRVVA
+1692 
-1697 PRRAP
+1697 
-1702 VSGPELHAGPADAEA
+1702 GPELHAGRVDAEA

-1729 EWQKFL
+1729 ATT
-1735 RERQADIDEYV
+1735 RIVRAHQA
-1746 KEKMAEVKMAPEYAG
+1746 KMAVEYAG

-1770 TDRIPAASK
+1770 TDRIPADSK
-1779 VHQLPLPAD
+1779 VHQLPLQAD
-1788 IARMLARA
+1788 IARMLKKA
-1796 DTCSDLPQEKV
+1796 DSRSDLPQEKV

-1833 GDQQIGTHRAN
+1833 SDQRIRTHADR
-1844 PDPFYENLF
+1844 PDPFYEDIF
-1853 VAQLR
+1853 VEQLR
-1858 KDSGYGRPDRQH
+1858 TDSGSDRDGQH
-1870 PMRLNSDALQER
+1870 PMRLNFDALQER
-1882 YTDEVDMRVTDD
+1882 YTDEVDMRVAAD
-1894 LVSGLAMPTKEE
+1894 LASGLAVPTKEE

-1920 DEANIATAL
+1920 DEASIAAAL

-1948 AAVLQGLGSA
+1948 AVVVQGLGSA
-1958 GDIDEWDAENLLA
+1958 GDIDMSGAEDLLA

-2008 HGYAKS
+2008 HGYARS
-2014 AQVANDILSGFVWR
+2014 ARVARDILSGFVWA
-2028 PHMQQHGLEITESP
+2028 PHMRQHGLEIEGP

>member
-1 MLRDRMA
+1 MVRDRMA
-8 IFHLKAAIISASTGG
+8 IFRLNAAIISACRGG

-34 VRMVSHAFTETTSF
+34 VRMVSHTFTETTSF

-53 AMVHAEVA
+53 AMVHAEIA
-61 LPEDAPEWAE
+61 LPEDAPDWAD

-105 AMARVSERLWNAVE
+105 AMARVSEQLWNAVE

-128 PTRARYARSLT
+128 PTRAQYARSLT

-154 MQGYVRASLSDRGMV
+154 MQGYVRVSFSDRGMV

-202 HDWNARDVLSDLRSD
+202 CDWNARDVLSGLRSD
-217 WAQHANLALERAG
+217 WAQHANLALERGG

-244 IYLAPDSYNPHV
+244 IYLEPDSYNPHV
-256 ADHARRQGETARE
+256 ASHARRQGEIARE
-269 ALRCS
+269 ANRCS

-280 ALYLQHHPEHI
+280 AFYLQQHPAHI

-331 SGGAVRLVQNSPD
+331 SGAAVRLVQNSPD
-344 GQAQYVTTT
+344 GQAQYVTTA
-353 RASEMQHLEI
+353 RASEMQRLEI
-363 LARAMAIAGPAAG
+363 LARAMAIA
-376 SGPVAG
+376 GPVAG

-409 LSPAPLTLVKGYAG
+409 LSPASLTLVKGYAG

-462 VRTASLAAWDAR
+462 VRTATLAAWQAR

-482 RGRFVF
+482 RDRFVF

-502 RIAGVVSK
+502 RIAGVVSA

-588 ALRLERGVLNDPVSA
+588 ALRLDSGVLNDPVSA

-611 GPGTAATGADCA
+611 GPGKAPGGAGCA
-623 RIALAY
+623 RIALAC

-700 SAFGTVVDTRAGGI
+700 SAFGTVVDTRADGI

-721 PGAVTLDLATFR
+721 SRAVTLDLATFR

-762 NRHAIYVALTRHRDS
+762 NRHAVYVALTRHRDS

-808 DGPHAAGPARS
+808 DGPHAAGAPGS

-840 SVETGAACGGVSFL
+840 SVETGAACGGMGFL

-906 IRQRSVFRADDVAG
+906 IRRRSVFRADDVAG
-920 VLSRLVAEPETFL
+920 VLSRLVAAPETFL

-975 GTRLALGAAPEYAP
+975 GTRLALGAAAEYAP
-989 ALAMTSGDAVDLNA
+989 ALAMTSGDAVDLSA

-1078 GSGRLR
+1078 GTGRLR

-1151 HWRTAERAEA
+1151 HWRTAERVEA

-1178 TGVIHADGTLR
+1178 TEVIQGGGTLR
-1189 GAAAAVALRYLADG
+1189 DAAAAVALRYLADG

-1232 AFRAGFEPE
+1232 AGRAGFEPE

-1253 RIRFIASARWQ
+1253 RIRFIAAGRWQ

-1287 DGGRLRLRIEG
+1287 DGGRLRLRIDEG
-1298 RSPQTGRMDVR
+1298 RNPQTGRMDVR
-1309 DVVYAPNSEL
+1309 DVLYAPNSDL

-1338 DSVHVLAAP
+1338 DSVHLLAAP

-1366 VGEVMGRIL
+1366 LGEVMGRIL

-1399 RGQVYQEAAGTGR
+1399 RGQVYQEAAGGGAG
-1412 TGMVRAVARLRDLAG
+1412 GMARAVARLRDLAG

-1474 VRDMSDPRAWRRVL
+1474 VRDMSDARAWRRVL
-1488 RRVPSTLPG
+1488 KRVPSTLPG

-1551 AGAARLLGQ
+1551 AGAARLLGR

-1568 RDRQTEAA
+1568 RDTRTEFA
-1576 WPDPESRPERRL
+1576 WPDRGL

-1600 PRGQPRQRWRL
+1600 PRGQRRGRWRL

-1646 RSRRSGRHAALR
+1646 RARRPGQHAAGR

-1666 RSGAGGHATGAGD
+1666 RSGAGGY
-1679 DRHATPPEQVPEA
+1679 ATPAEQVREA

-1697 PRRAP
+1697 PHPEP
-1702 VSGPELHAGPADAEA
+1702 VSGPELHTGRVDAEA

-1729 EWQKFL
+1729 ATT
-1735 RERQADIDEYV
+1735 RIVRAHQAE
-1746 KEKMAEVKMAPEYAG
+1746 MAVEYAG

-1788 IARMLARA
+1788 IARMLKKA
-1796 DTCSDLPQEKV
+1796 DSRSDLPQEKV
-1807 NTIARG
+1807 NTIARE

-1833 GDQQIGTHRAN
+1833 SDQEIKMFQVG
-1844 PDPFYENLF
+1844 PDPFYEDIF
-1853 VAQLR
+1853 VEQLR
-1858 KDSGYGRPDRQH
+1858 TDSGSDRDGQH
-1870 PMRLNSDALQER
+1870 PMRLNSGPLQER
-1882 YTDEVDMRVTDD
+1882 YTDEVDTRVAAD
-1894 LVSGLAMPTKEE
+1894 LASGLAVPTKEE
-1906 HLVARLSLLPDRSE
+1906 HLVARLSLLPERSE
-1920 DEANIATAL
+1920 DEASIAAAL

-1958 GDIDEWDAENLLA
+1958 GDIDERDAENLLA

-2008 HGYAKS
+2008 HGYAES
-2014 AQVANDILSGFVWR
+2014 AQVASDILSGFVWA
-2028 PHMQQHGLEITESP
+2028 PHMRQHGLAIEGP
-2042 SMSDGLGMWM
+2042 SMSDGLTMEM